1 MNKNNNEENNNSK
14 NNTTEMSNLKPNTWR
29 QDKAKVMKFI
39 NNNPYIIRKKIIK
52 IIPKT
57 RKNTWKEIKEDL
69 KRQYLIEYNRRKS
82 IRDKKQEQK
91 AKPIDFIQSNIF
103 AEPKEINEP
112 YYPDVEELFNQAT
125 DLENQHQQEI
135 LNKEAKALQQQ
146 LEKIKNANIAKDGLK
161 IYLDEGGETNFN
173 NLKKAIRDKLNSI
186 NLDGL
191 YIQIRFLT
199 EDNLTRTET
208 YSINSE
214 RGIKIIDRILRGE
227 DFENDFGDNED
238 FEIPVSGM
246 NKDFSQATV
255 STSQIIEIA
264 IVNSKNIG
272 KQIKN
277 KIYADNGGS
286 FYPYKINDKFKNNV
300 ALVKKL
306 ERYQIF
312 TDLNNKAFNENCLV
326 YALRQSNLF
335 SEAILDNM
343 RTTCFTRYI
352 SKKQLQEFG
361 EMYNIKFNVVKYIP
375 DTNKFDD
382 ITKGKK
388 FFGSDK
394 NDAIKIKLALI
405 NGHYIL
411 NEDVKGVSRFY
422 IKNYDDIEDK
432 CKDMKQEDKFKI
444 TKINN
449 GKYKHVSTRYSEI
462 KSYDFVKFMTSDNQ
476 SWAFDDLCHLQ
487 NNLYEFNTIEIKDL
501 NNFTDR
507 DFIEIA
513 KINYI
518 PKDVEISKIYFADTE
533 TDTSGP
539 YHVAF
544 CIAYAEQD
552 ELDNNFNIVKEHPK
566 IEFVFGR
573 DCLKRFLDNLEN
585 NSLVYF
591 HNLGYDIR
599 QFNEYIINKECCK
612 NTKVMNAQIIY
623 NDKTIYF
630 KDTLSIVSMKLAD
643 FPKSF
648 NLDCGQK
655 EMFPY
660 KYYTFENFDKLGCK
674 GVISEAGKQELKH
687 NWNQQQFEENLNK
700 LGIVQGN
707 EFNMVEYVKF
717 YCCQDVRI
725 LKQGFQKFRK
735 MCWESLKIDVNKTLT
750 APSLANQYF
759 TREIYEKISDYY
771 LYGGI
776 VRAFIQKAVYGGRCM
791 TRLNKRWS
799 VNEEL
804 ADFDAVSLYP
814 SAMKR
819 LYCVKGKPEVLKSE
833 ELSTS
838 YLLNHTCAED
848 EQPTKQKPI
857 STYVVEILITNIN
870 KHLAFPCIVYKDKST
885 NTNKNDDGE
894 NAIGKT
900 AVVDNITLEDW
911 IKYNGLECEVLRGY
925 KWTGEKSFLIR
936 DVIQNLHLL
945 RCEYK
950 KTHNPLQL
958 VIKLI
963 MNSAYGKMIQ
973 KPITT
978 TTVFKRHHTKIFD
991 KKLGEYVEDYPL
1003 AKYLI
1008 KNSAK
1013 VISYIQVNKNLYAIK
1028 VGKQIDSFYTNTL
1041 LGVQILSMSK
1051 RIMNEV
1057 MCTAEDIGIKIYY
1070 QDTDSMHIEKNK
1082 INNLAEEYKKRY
1094 DRELIGKNLGQ
1105 FHNDFDEVENGYS
1118 YKSIFVGKKM
1128 YVDML
1133 KNEKGENGIHYRMKG
1148 VNLDCVKLYAEENN
1162 CEIFDVYNKLYNDE
1176 TITFNLLKAKPCFK
1190 MCDNQT
1196 VINLK
1201 AFDRRIKATA
1211 SAPI

>member
-1 MNKNNNEENNNSK
+1 
-14 NNTTEMSNLKPNTWR
+14 MSNWR
-29 QDKAKVMKFI
+29 QDKNKVMKFI
-39 NNNPYIIRKKIIK
+39 NNNPYLINNNIIK

-69 KRQYLIEYNRRKS
+69 KRQYLIEYNRRKN
-82 IRDKKQEQK
+82 IRDQRKTKKSE
-91 AKPIDFIQSNIF
+91 PIDFIQSNIF
-103 AEPKEINEP
+103 AEPKEENEP
-112 YYPDVEELFNQAT
+112 YYPDIAEELFNQAT
-125 DLENQHQQEI
+125 ALEQMHQDEI
-135 LNKEAKALQQQ
+135 LNNEIQ
-146 LEKIKNANIAKDGLK
+146 KIKNANIAKDGLK
-161 IYLDEGGETNFN
+161 IYFKDNSEVDFN

-191 YIQIRFLT
+191 YIQVGFLT
-199 EDNLTRTET
+199 YDNIVRYQTF
-208 YSINSE
+208 SINSE
-214 RGIKIIDRILRGE
+214 KGIKIIDRILRGE
-227 DFENDFGDNED
+227 DFENDYLDDED
-238 FEIPVSGM
+238 PLIEVSGM

-255 STSQIIEIA
+255 STNQIIEIT
-264 IVNSKNIG
+264 IINQKNIG
-272 KQIKN
+272 REIKN

-286 FYPYKINDKFKNNV
+286 FYIYKINEKFKNNV

-312 TDLNNKAFNENCLV
+312 EDLNNDAFNENCLV
-326 YALRQSNLF
+326 YAMRQTNLF
-335 SEAILDNM
+335 SEAILNNM

-352 SKKQLQEFG
+352 SKKQLQKFG
-361 EMYNIKFNVVKYIP
+361 EMYNIKFNVVKYRP
-375 DTNKFDD
+375 ETNKFED
-382 ITKGKK
+382 ITHGKK
-388 FFGSDK
+388 GTKGSSLRGFFGSDK
-394 NDAIKIKLALI
+394 NDALKIKLALI

-411 NEDVKGVSRFY
+411 NEDVEGVSTFY
-422 IKNYDDIEDK
+422 LKNYDNIELT
-432 CKDMKQEDKFKI
+432 CQDMEHDYKFKI
-444 TKINN
+444 TKITN
-449 GKYKHVSTRYSEI
+449 GKYKQDKSKYHEI
-462 KSYDFVKFMTSDNQ
+462 KSYDFVKFMTSDNKTW
-476 SWAFDDLCHLQ
+476 SFDDLCHLR
-487 NNLYEFNTIEIKDL
+487 NNLYEFNTDEIKDL
-501 NNFTDR
+501 NNFTDK
-507 DFIEIA
+507 DFKAFEHQE
-513 KINYI
+513 
-518 PKDVEISKIYFADTE
+518 PKETEISKIYFADTE

-544 CIAYAEQD
+544 CIAYSEQD
-552 ELDNNFNIVKEHPK
+552 ELDNNFNIIDEHQEIK
-566 IEFVFGR
+566 FEFGR
-573 DCLKRFLDNLEN
+573 NCLTKFLDNLEN

-623 NDKTIYF
+623 KGKTIYF

-660 KYYTFENFDKLGCK
+660 KYYTFENFEKLNNMGI
-674 GVISEAGKQELKH
+674 ISEAGKQELKH
-687 NWNQQQFEENLNK
+687 SWNQKIFEENLNK
-700 LGIVQGN
+700 LGIAADGK
-707 EFNMVEYVKF
+707 FNMVEYVKF

-759 TREIYEKISDYY
+759 TREIYEKIPDYY

-776 VRAFIQKAVYGGRCM
+776 VRGFIQKAVYGGRCM

-814 SAMKR
+814 SAMNR
-819 LYCVKGKPEVLKSE
+819 LYCVKGKPEVLKPE
-833 ELSTS
+833 ELNTT
-838 YLLNHTCAED
+838 YLLNNTCGED
-848 EQPTKQKPI
+848 EQPNKNKPI
-857 STYVVEILITNIN
+857 SAYVVEISITNIN
-870 KHLAFPCIVYKDKST
+870 KNLAFPCVVYKDKQT

-950 KTHNPLQL
+950 KTKNPLQL

-978 TTVFKRHHTKIFD
+978 TTEFKRKHTKIFN
-991 KKLGEYVEDYPL
+991 KKLGDYVDDYPL
-1003 AKYLI
+1003 DKYLI

-1013 VISYIQVNKNLYAIK
+1013 IISYIQVNENLYAIK
-1028 VGKQIDSFYTNTL
+1028 VGQQIDTFYTNTL

-1070 QDTDSMHIEKNK
+1070 QDTDSMHIQKNK
-1082 INNLAEEYKKRY
+1082 INNLAEEYKKRFG
-1094 DRELIGKNLGQ
+1094 RELIGKNLGQ
-1105 FHNDFDEVENGYS
+1105 FHNDFDEVENGYA

-1133 KNEKGENGIHYRMKG
+1133 KNEKNESGIHYRMKG
-1148 VNLDCVKLYAEENN
+1148 VNLDCVKLYSEENN
-1162 CEIFDVYNKLYNDE
+1162 CEIFDIYNKLYNGDE
-1176 TITFNLLKAKPCFK
+1176 ITFDLLKAKPCFK
-1190 MCDNQT
+1190 MNDNQT
-1196 VINLK
+1196 VTNLLN
-1201 AFDRRIKATA
+1201 FERTIKATA
-1211 SAPI
+1211 AANL

>member
-1 MNKNNNEENNNSK
+1 
-14 NNTTEMSNLKPNTWR
+14 MSNWR
-29 QDKAKVMKFI
+29 QDKNKVMKFI
-39 NNNPYIIRKKIIK
+39 NNNPYLINNNIIK

-69 KRQYLIEYNRRKS
+69 KRQYLIEYNRRKN
-82 IRDKKQEQK
+82 IRDQRK
-91 AKPIDFIQSNIF
+91 AKKSEPIDFIQSNIF

-112 YYPDVEELFNQAT
+112 YYPDIAEDLFNQVT
-125 DLENQHQQEI
+125 KLEQEHQDEI
-135 LNKEAKALQQQ
+135 TNSEI
-146 LEKIKNANIAKDGLK
+146 EKIKNANIAKDGLSIK
-161 IYLDEGGETNFN
+161 FKEGKEVKFN

-191 YIQIRFLT
+191 YIQVSFLT
-199 EDNLTRTET
+199 EDNVVRIQT
-208 YSINSE
+208 YSLMNE
-214 RGIKIIDRILRGE
+214 TGIKIIDRILRGE
-227 DFENDFGDNED
+227 DFENEFGDNED
-238 FEIPVSGM
+238 FEIEVSGM

-255 STSQIIEIA
+255 STSQIIEIT
-264 IVNSKNIG
+264 IIDKRNIG
-272 KQIKN
+272 REIKN

-286 FYPYKINDKFKNNV
+286 FYIYKINEKFLNNPE
-300 ALVKKL
+300 LVKKL

-312 TDLNNKAFNENCLV
+312 EDLNNSAFNENCLV
-326 YALRQSNLF
+326 YAMRQTNLF
-335 SEAILDNM
+335 SEAILNNM

-352 SKKQLQEFG
+352 SKKQLQKFG
-361 EMYNIKFNVVKYIP
+361 ELYNIKFNVVKYRP
-375 DTNKFDD
+375 ETNKFED
-382 ITKGKK
+382 ITHGKK
-388 FFGSDK
+388 GTKGSSLAGFFGSVK
-394 NDAIKIKLALI
+394 NDALKIRLALI

-411 NEDVKGVSRFY
+411 NEDVKGVSTFY
-422 IKNYDDIEDK
+422 LKNYDDIEEA
-432 CKDMKQEDKFKI
+432 CQDMEPEYKFKI
-444 TKINN
+444 TKKSN
-449 GKYKHVSTRYSEI
+449 GKYLKDKSKYHEI
-462 KSYDFVKFMTSDNQ
+462 KSYDFVKFMTSDNKTW
-476 SWAFDDLCHLQ
+476 SFDDLCHLR
-487 NNLYEFNTIEIKDL
+487 NNLYEFNTDEIKDL
-501 NNFTDR
+501 NNFTDK
-507 DFIEIA
+507 DFKAFVHQE
-513 KINYI
+513 
-518 PKDVEISKIYFADTE
+518 PKETEISKIYFADTE
-533 TDTSGP
+533 TDTSGL

-544 CIAYAEQD
+544 CIAYSEQD
-552 ELDNNFNIVKEHPK
+552 ETDENFNIIKENQE
-566 IEFVFGR
+566 INFEFGR
-573 DCLKRFLDNLEN
+573 DCLTKFLDKLEN

-612 NTKVMNAQIIY
+612 NTKVMNAEIIY
-623 NDKTIYF
+623 NDKKIYF

-660 KYYTFENFDKLGCK
+660 KYYTFENFEKLNNL

-687 NWNQQQFEENLNK
+687 SWNQKIFEENLNK
-700 LGIVQGN
+700 LGIAKDGK
-707 EFNMVEYVKF
+707 FNMVEYVKF
-717 YCCQDVRI
+717 YCQQDVRI

-759 TREIYEKISDYY
+759 TREIYEKIPDYY

-819 LYCVKGKPEVLKSE
+819 LYCVKGKPEVLKPE
-833 ELSTS
+833 ELNTT
-838 YLLNHTCAED
+838 YLLNNTCAED
-848 EQPTKQKPI
+848 EQPNKNKQI
-857 STYVVEILITNIN
+857 SAYVVEIKITNIN
-870 KHLAFPCIVYKDKST
+870 KHLAFPCVVYKDKTTASKGGSSS

-936 DVIQNLHLL
+936 DIIQNLHLL

-950 KTHNPLQL
+950 KTKNPLQL

-978 TTVFKRHHTKIFD
+978 TTEFKRHHTKIWN
-991 KKLGEYVEDYPL
+991 KKLNDYVDDYPL
-1003 AKYLI
+1003 DKYLI

-1013 VISYIQVNKNLYAIK
+1013 VISYIQVNKNLSAIK
-1028 VGKQIDSFYTNTL
+1028 VGQQIDTFYTNTL

-1070 QDTDSMHIEKNK
+1070 QDTDSMHIQKNK
-1082 INNLAEEYKKRY
+1082 IDDLAEEYKKRY
-1094 DRELIGKNLGQ
+1094 GRELIGKNLGQ
-1105 FHNDFDEVENGYS
+1105 FHNDFDEVENGYA

-1133 KNEKGENGIHYRMKG
+1133 KNEKDESGIHYRMKG
-1148 VNLDCVKLYAEENN
+1148 VNLDCVKLYGEENN
-1162 CEIFDVYNKLYNDE
+1162 LSIFDIYNKLYNDE
-1176 TITFNLLKAKPCFK
+1176 EITFDLLKAKPCFK
-1190 MCDNQT
+1190 MNDNQT
-1196 VINLK
+1196 VTNLST
-1201 AFDRRIKATA
+1201 FERSIKATA
-1211 SAPI
+1211 I

>member
-1 MNKNNNEENNNSK
+1 
-14 NNTTEMSNLKPNTWR
+14 MSNWR
-29 QDKAKVMKFI
+29 QDKNKVMKFI
-39 NNNPYIIRKKIIK
+39 NNNPYLINNNIIK

-82 IRDKKQEQK
+82 IRSKRQEQK
-91 AKPIDFIQSNIF
+91 SKPIDFIQSNIF
-103 AEPKEINEP
+103 AEPKKIYEP
-112 YYPDVEELFNQAT
+112 YYPDIEDLFNQAT
-125 DLENQHQQEI
+125 ALETEHQNKIINSEI
-135 LNKEAKALQQQ
+135 Q
-146 LEKIKNANIAKDGLK
+146 KIKNANIAKDGLK
-161 IYLDEGGETNFN
+161 IYFKDNSEVNLN

-186 NLDGL
+186 DLDGL
-191 YIQIRFLT
+191 YIQVGFLT
-199 EDNLTRTET
+199 YDNIVRYQTF
-208 YSINSE
+208 SINSE
-214 RGIKIIDRILRGE
+214 KGIKIIDRILRGE

-238 FEIPVSGM
+238 FEIEVSGM
-246 NKDFSQATV
+246 NKDFSQSTV
-255 STSQIIEIA
+255 STNQIIEITL
-264 IVNSKNIG
+264 INQKNIG
-272 KQIKN
+272 REIKN
-277 KIYADNGGS
+277 KIYVDNGGS
-286 FYPYKINDKFKNNV
+286 FYKYKINDKFKNNV

-312 TDLNNKAFNENCLV
+312 TDLNNPAFNENCLV
-326 YALRQSNLF
+326 YAMRQTNLF
-335 SEAILDNM
+335 SEAILNNM
-343 RTTCFTRYI
+343 RTTCFSRYI
-352 SKKQLQEFG
+352 SKKQLQKFG
-361 EMYNIKFNVVKYIP
+361 ELYNIKFNVVKYLP
-375 DTNKFDD
+375 DKNKFDD
-382 ITKGKK
+382 ITKGKNK
-388 FFGSDK
+388 FFGSVK
-394 NDAIKIKLALI
+394 NDALKIKLALI
-405 NGHYIL
+405 YKHYIL
-411 NEDVKGVSRFY
+411 NEDVEGVSTFY
-422 IKNYDDIEDK
+422 LKNYDDIENT
-432 CKDMKQEDKFKI
+432 CLDMTQEEKFKI
-444 TKINN
+444 VKKSN
-449 GKYKHVSTRYSEI
+449 GKYKKDKSMYHEI
-462 KSYDFVKFMTSDNQ
+462 KSYEFVKFMTSDNKTW
-476 SWAFDDLCHLQ
+476 SFDDLCHLR
-487 NNLYEFNTIEIKDL
+487 NNLYEFNTDEIKDL
-501 NNFTDR
+501 NNFSDK
-507 DFIEIA
+507 DFKAFEHQEL
-513 KINYI
+513 KEN
-518 PKDVEISKIYFADTE
+518 EISKIYFADTE

-544 CIAYAEQD
+544 CIAYSEQD
-552 ELDNNFNIVKEHPK
+552 ELDNNFNIIDEHQEIK
-566 IEFVFGR
+566 FEFGR
-573 DCLKRFLDNLEN
+573 NCLTKFLDNLEN

-623 NDKTIYF
+623 KGKKIYF

-660 KYYTFENFDKLGCK
+660 KYYTFENFEKLNNL

-687 NWNQQQFEENLNK
+687 SWNQKIFEENLNK
-700 LGIVQGN
+700 LGIVQGDK
-707 EFNMVEYVKF
+707 FNMVEYVKF

-759 TREIYEKISDYY
+759 TREIYEKIPDYY

-814 SAMKR
+814 SAMNR
-819 LYCVKGKPEVLKSE
+819 LYCVKGKPEVLKPE
-833 ELSTS
+833 ELNTT
-838 YLLNHTCAED
+838 YLLNNTCAED
-848 EQPTKQKPI
+848 EQPNKNKSI
-857 STYVVEILITNIN
+857 SAYVVEISITNIN
-870 KHLAFPCIVYKDKST
+870 KNLAFPCVVYKDKTT

-950 KTHNPLQL
+950 KTKNPLQL

-978 TTVFKRHHTKIFD
+978 TTEFKRKHTKIFN
-991 KKLGEYVEDYPL
+991 KKLNDYVDDYPL
-1003 AKYLI
+1003 DKYLI
-1008 KNSAK
+1008 KNSSK
-1013 VISYIQVNKNLYAIK
+1013 IISYIQVNKNLYAIK
-1028 VGKQIDSFYTNTL
+1028 VGQQIDTFYTNTL
-1041 LGVQILSMSK
+1041 LGVQILSMST

-1070 QDTDSMHIEKNK
+1070 QDTDSMHIQKNK
-1082 INNLAEEYKKRY
+1082 IDDLAEEYKKRFG
-1094 DRELIGKNLGQ
+1094 RELIGKNLGQ
-1105 FHNDFDEVENGYS
+1105 FHNDFDEVENGYA

-1133 KNEKGENGIHYRMKG
+1133 KNEKDESGIHYRLKG
-1148 VNLDCVKLYAEENN
+1148 VNLDCVKLYSEENN
-1162 CEIFDVYNKLYNDE
+1162 LSIFDIYNKLYNDGE
-1176 TITFNLLKAKPCFK
+1176 ITFDLLKAKPCFK
-1190 MCDNQT
+1190 MNDNQT
-1196 VINLK
+1196 VTNLSN
-1201 AFDRRIKATA
+1201 FERTIKATA
-1211 SAPI
+1211 TL

>member
-1 MNKNNNEENNNSK
+1 M
-14 NNTTEMSNLKPNTWR
+14 NTWR
-29 QDKAKVMKFI
+29 QDKNKVMKFI
-39 NNNPYIIRKKIIK
+39 NNNPYLINNNIIK

-82 IRDKKQEQK
+82 IRDQRKTKKSE
-91 AKPIDFIQSNIF
+91 PIDFIQSNIF
-103 AEPKEINEP
+103 AEPKEIYEP
-112 YYPDVEELFNQAT
+112 YYPDIAEELFNQVTA
-125 DLENQHQQEI
+125 LEQEHQDEI
-135 LNKEAKALQQQ
+135 TNAEI
-146 LEKIKNANIAKDGLK
+146 EKIKNANIAKDGLK
-161 IYLDEGGETNFN
+161 IYFKDNSEVNFN

-191 YIQIRFLT
+191 YIQVGFLT
-199 EDNLTRTET
+199 YDNIVRYQTYALMNET
-208 YSINSE
+208 A
-214 RGIKIIDRILRGE
+214 IKIIDRILKGD

-238 FEIPVSGM
+238 FEIEVSGM

-255 STSQIIEIA
+255 STNQIIEIT
-264 IVNSKNIG
+264 IINQKNIG
-272 KQIKN
+272 REIKN

-286 FYPYKINDKFKNNV
+286 FYIYKINEKFKNNA

-312 TDLNNKAFNENCLV
+312 EDLNNDAFNENCLV
-326 YALRQSNLF
+326 YAMRQTNLF
-335 SEAILDNM
+335 SEAILNNM

-352 SKKQLQEFG
+352 SKKQLQKFG
-361 EMYNIKFNVVKYIP
+361 ELYNIKFNVVKYRP
-375 DTNKFDD
+375 ETNKFED
-382 ITKGKK
+382 ITQGKNK

-394 NDAIKIKLALI
+394 NNALKIRLALI

-411 NEDVKGVSRFY
+411 NENVEGVSTFY
-422 IKNYDDIEDK
+422 LKNYDSIEAT
-432 CKDMKQEDKFKI
+432 CQDMEQDYKFKI
-444 TKINN
+444 TKISN
-449 GKYKHVSTRYSEI
+449 GKYKQDKTKYHEI
-462 KSYDFVKFMTSDNQ
+462 KSYDFVKFMTSDNKTW
-476 SWAFDDLCHLQ
+476 SFDDLCHLR
-487 NNLYEFNTIEIKDL
+487 NNLYEFNTDEIKDL
-501 NNFTDR
+501 NNFTDKDFKAFEHQENPNR
-507 DFIEIA
+507 DLA
-513 KINYI
+513 AA
-518 PKDVEISKIYFADTE
+518 PKENEISKIYFADTE

-544 CIAYAEQD
+544 CIAYSEQD
-552 ELDNNFNIVKEHPK
+552 ETDENFNIIDEHQEIK
-566 IEFVFGR
+566 FEFGR
-573 DCLKRFLDNLEN
+573 NCLNNFLDKLEN

-623 NDKTIYF
+623 KGKKIYF

-648 NLDCGQK
+648 NLDCGEK

-660 KYYTFENFDKLGCK
+660 KYYTFENFEKLNNMGI
-674 GVISEAGKQELKH
+674 ISEAGKQELKH
-687 NWNQQQFEENLNK
+687 NWNQKIFEENLNK
-700 LGIVQGN
+700 LGIIQGDK
-707 EFNMVEYVKF
+707 FNMVEYVKF

-759 TREIYEKISDYY
+759 TREIYEKIPDYY

-776 VRAFIQKAVYGGRCM
+776 VRGFIQKAVYGGRCM

-814 SAMKR
+814 SAMNR
-819 LYCVKGKPEVLKSE
+819 LYCVKGKPEVLKPE
-833 ELSTS
+833 ELNTT
-838 YLLNHTCAED
+838 YLLNNTCAED
-848 EQPTKQKPI
+848 EQPNKNKPI
-857 STYVVEILITNIN
+857 STYVVEISITNIN
-870 KHLAFPCIVYKDKST
+870 KNLAFPCVVYKDKQT

-911 IKYNGLECEVLRGY
+911 IKYNGLECEVIRGY

-936 DVIQNLHLL
+936 DIIQNLHLL

-950 KTHNPLQL
+950 KTKNPLQL

-978 TTVFKRHHTKIFD
+978 TTEFKRKHTKVFN
-991 KKLGEYVEDYPL
+991 KKLNDYVDDYPL
-1003 AKYLI
+1003 DKYLI
-1008 KNSAK
+1008 KNSSK
-1013 VISYIQVNKNLYAIK
+1013 IISYIQVNENLYAIK
-1028 VGKQIDSFYTNTL
+1028 VGQQIDTFYTNTL

-1070 QDTDSMHIEKNK
+1070 QDTDSMHIQKNK
-1082 INNLAEEYKKRY
+1082 INDLADEYKKRFG
-1094 DRELIGKNLGQ
+1094 RELIGKNLGQ
-1105 FHNDFDEVENGYS
+1105 FHNDFDEVENGYA

-1133 KNEKGENGIHYRMKG
+1133 KNEKDESGIHYRMKG
-1148 VNLDCVKLYAEENN
+1148 VNLDCVKLYSEENN
-1162 CEIFDVYNKLYNDE
+1162 CEIFDIYNKLYNNE
-1176 TITFNLLKAKPCFK
+1176 EITFDLLKAKPCFK
-1190 MCDNQT
+1190 MNDNQT
-1196 VINLK
+1196 VTNLLN
-1201 AFDRRIKATA
+1201 FERTIKATA
-1211 SAPI
+1211 K

>member
-1 MNKNNNEENNNSK
+1 M
-14 NNTTEMSNLKPNTWR
+14 NTWR
-29 QDKAKVMKFI
+29 QDKNKVMKFI
-39 NNNPYIIRKKIIK
+39 NNNPYLINHNIIK

-82 IRDKKQEQK
+82 IRDQRKTRKSN
-91 AKPIDFIQSNIF
+91 PIDFIQSNIF
-103 AEPKEINEP
+103 AEPKQVNEP
-112 YYPDVEELFNQAT
+112 FYPDIEELFNQAT
-125 DLENQHQQEI
+125 DLEIQKQNEKINSEI
-135 LNKEAKALQQQ
+135 Q
-146 LEKIKNANIAKDGLK
+146 KIKNADIAKDGLK
-161 IYLDEGGETNFN
+161 IYFDEGGDVKFN

-191 YIQIRFLT
+191 YIQVSFLT
-199 EDNLTRTET
+199 DDNIVRTQT

-214 RGIKIIDRILRGE
+214 QGIKIIDKILSGE
-227 DFENDFGDNED
+227 DFENDHPDDQD
-238 FEIPVSGM
+238 FEIEVSGM

-255 STSQIIEIA
+255 STNQIIDITF
-264 IVNSKNIG
+264 INRRNIG
-272 KQIKN
+272 RQIKN

-286 FYPYKINDKFKNNV
+286 FYIYKINDKFKNNV

-306 ERYQIF
+306 ERYQIL
-312 TDLNNKAFNENCLV
+312 TDLNNKAFDENCLV
-326 YALRQSNLF
+326 YAMRQTNLF
-335 SEAILDNM
+335 SEAILNNM

-352 SKKQLQEFG
+352 SKKQLQKFG
-361 EMYNIKFNVVKYIP
+361 EMYDIKFNVIKYRS
-375 DTNKFDD
+375 DKNQWED
-382 ITKGKK
+382 ITHGKNK

-394 NDAIKIKLALI
+394 HDALKINLALI

-411 NEDVKGVSRFY
+411 NEDVKGVSTFY
-422 IKNYDDIEDK
+422 LKNYDDIEAT
-432 CKDMKQEDKFKI
+432 CQDMEPADKFKI
-444 TKINN
+444 SAKNKKYVQNKTK
-449 GKYKHVSTRYSEI
+449 YHEM
-462 KSYDFVKFMTSDNQ
+462 KSYDFVKFMTSDQ
-476 SWAFDDLCHLQ
+476 QTWAFDDLCHLR
-487 NNLYEFNTIEIKDL
+487 NNLYEFNLSEIKDL
-501 NNFTDR
+501 NNFTDK
-507 DFIEIA
+507 DFIEIS
-513 KINYI
+513 KINYTEQEDKI
-518 PKDVEISKIYFADTE
+518 TKIYFADTE

-552 ELDNNFNIVKEHPK
+552 ETDNNFNIIKEHPK
-566 IEFVFGR
+566 INFEFGR
-573 DCLKRFLDNLEN
+573 DCLTKFLNKIEN

-612 NTKVMNAQIIY
+612 NTKVMNAEIIY

-660 KYYTFENFDKLGCK
+660 KYYTFENFEKLNNMGI
-674 GVISEAGKQELKH
+674 ISEAGKQELKH
-687 NWNQQQFEENLNK
+687 NWNQKIFEENLNK
-700 LGIVQGN
+700 LGIAADGK
-707 EFNMVEYVKF
+707 FNMVEYVKF
-717 YCCQDVRI
+717 YCRQDVRI

-759 TREIYEKISDYY
+759 TREIYEKIPDYY

-799 VNEEL
+799 VNEDL

-833 ELSTS
+833 ELNTN
-838 YLLNHTCAED
+838 YLLNNTCAED
-848 EQPTKQKPI
+848 EQPTKQKPL

-936 DVIQNLHLL
+936 DIIQNLHLL

-950 KTHNPLQL
+950 KTKNPLQL

-978 TTVFKRHHTKIFD
+978 TTVFKRHHTKIWN
-991 KKLGEYVEDYPL
+991 KKLNDYIDDYPL
-1003 AKYLI
+1003 DKYLI

-1013 VISYIQVNKNLYAIK
+1013 VISYIQVNKNLSAIK
-1028 VGKQIDSFYTNTL
+1028 VGQQIDTFYTNTL

-1070 QDTDSMHIEKNK
+1070 QDTDSMHIQKNK
-1082 INNLAEEYKKRY
+1082 IDDLAAEYKQRY
-1094 DRELIGKNLGQ
+1094 GRELIGKNLGQ
-1105 FHNDFDEVENGYS
+1105 FHNDFDEVENGYA

-1133 KNEKGENGIHYRMKG
+1133 KNEKNVQGIHYRMKG

-1162 CEIFDVYNKLYNDE
+1162 LSIFDIYNKLYNGE
-1176 TITFNLLKAKPCFK
+1176 ILTFDLLKAKPCFK
-1190 MCDNQT
+1190 MNDNQT
-1196 VINLK
+1196 VTNLST
-1201 AFDRRIKATA
+1201 FERSIKATA
-1211 SAPI
+1211 K

>member
-1 MNKNNNEENNNSK
+1 M
-14 NNTTEMSNLKPNTWR
+14 NTWR
-29 QDKAKVMKFI
+29 QDKNKVMKFI
-39 NNNPYIIRKKIIK
+39 NNNPYLINHNIIK

-69 KRQYLIEYNRRKS
+69 KRQYLIEYNRRKN
-82 IRDKKQEQK
+82 IRSKRQEQK
-91 AKPIDFIQSNIF
+91 SKPIDFIQSNIF
-103 AEPKEINEP
+103 AEPKEENEP
-112 YYPDVEELFNQAT
+112 YYPDIAEELFNQAT
-125 DLENQHQQEI
+125 ALEQQHQDEI
-135 LNKEAKALQQQ
+135 LNNVIQ
-146 LEKIKNANIAKDGLK
+146 KIKNANISKDGLK
-161 IYLDEGGETNFN
+161 IYFKDNSEVDFN

-191 YIQIRFLT
+191 YIQVGFLT
-199 EDNLTRTET
+199 YDNIVRYQTF
-208 YSINSE
+208 SINSE
-214 RGIKIIDRILRGE
+214 KGIKIIDKILRGE

-238 FEIPVSGM
+238 FEIEVSGM

-255 STSQIIEIA
+255 SSNQIIEIT
-264 IVNSKNIG
+264 IINQKNIG
-272 KQIKN
+272 REIKN

-286 FYPYKINDKFKNNV
+286 FYIYKINEKFKNNA

-312 TDLNNKAFNENCLV
+312 EDLNNDAFNENCLV
-326 YALRQSNLF
+326 YSMRQTNLF
-335 SEAILDNM
+335 SEAILNNM
-343 RTTCFTRYI
+343 RTTCFNRYI

-361 EMYNIKFNVVKYIP
+361 EMYNIKFNVVKYRP
-375 DTNKFDD
+375 ETNKFED
-382 ITKGKK
+382 ITHGKNK
-388 FFGSDK
+388 FFGSVKD
-394 NDAIKIKLALI
+394 DALKIRLALI
-405 NGHYIL
+405 YKHYIL
-411 NEDVKGVSRFY
+411 NEDVEGVSTFY
-422 IKNYDDIEDK
+422 LKNYDNIENN
-432 CKDMKQEDKFKI
+432 CQDMEADEKFKI
-444 TKINN
+444 TKISN
-449 GKYKHVSTRYSEI
+449 GKYKQDKSKYHEI
-462 KSYDFVKFMTSDNQ
+462 KSYEFVKFMTSDNKTW
-476 SWAFDDLCHLQ
+476 SFDDLCHLR
-487 NNLYEFNTIEIKDL
+487 NNLYEFNTDEIKNL
-501 NNFTDR
+501 NNFTDK
-507 DFIEIA
+507 DFKAFEHQE
-513 KINYI
+513 
-518 PKDVEISKIYFADTE
+518 PKETEISKIYFADTE

-544 CIAYAEQD
+544 CIAYSEQD
-552 ELDNNFNIVKEHPK
+552 ELDNNFNIIEEHPK
-566 IEFVFGR
+566 INFEFGR
-573 DCLKRFLDNLEN
+573 NCLNNFLDKIEN

-612 NTKVMNAQIIY
+612 NTKVMNAEIIY
-623 NDKTIYF
+623 KGKKIYF

-648 NLDCGQK
+648 NLDCGEK

-660 KYYTFENFDKLGCK
+660 KYYTFENFEKLNNMGI
-674 GVISEAGKQELKH
+674 ISEAGKQELKH
-687 NWNQQQFEENLNK
+687 NWNQKIFEENLNK
-700 LGIVQGN
+700 LGIAKDGK
-707 EFNMVEYVKF
+707 FNMVEYVKF

-759 TREIYEKISDYY
+759 TREIYEKIPDYY

-814 SAMKR
+814 SAMNR
-819 LYCVKGKPEVLKSE
+819 LYCVKGKPEVLKPE
-833 ELSTS
+833 ELNTT
-838 YLLNHTCAED
+838 YLLNNTCGED
-848 EQPTKQKPI
+848 EQPNKNKPI
-857 STYVVEILITNIN
+857 SSYVVEILITNIN
-870 KHLAFPCIVYKDKST
+870 KHLAFPCVVYKDKTT

-894 NAIGKT
+894 NAIGKH

-950 KTHNPLQL
+950 KTKNPLQL

-978 TTVFKRHHTKIFD
+978 STEFKRKHTKIFN
-991 KKLGEYVEDYPL
+991 KKLNDYVDDYPL
-1003 AKYLI
+1003 DKYLI

-1028 VGKQIDSFYTNTL
+1028 VGQSIDKFYTNTL

-1070 QDTDSMHIEKNK
+1070 QDTDSMHIQKNK
-1082 INNLAEEYKKRY
+1082 IDDLATEYKKRY
-1094 DRELIGKNLGQ
+1094 GRELIGKNLGQ
-1105 FHNDFDEVENGYS
+1105 FHNDFDEVENGYA

-1133 KNEKGENGIHYRMKG
+1133 KNEKNEQGIHYRMKG
-1148 VNLDCVKLYAEENN
+1148 VNLDCVKLYSEENN
-1162 CEIFDVYNKLYNDE
+1162 CEIFDIYNKLYNGE
-1176 TITFNLLKAKPCFK
+1176 EITFDLLKAKPCFK
-1190 MCDNQT
+1190 MNDNQT
-1196 VINLK
+1196 VTNLLN
-1201 AFDRRIKATA
+1201 FERTIKATA
-1211 SAPI
+1211 L

>member
-1 MNKNNNEENNNSK
+1 
-14 NNTTEMSNLKPNTWR
+14 MSSWR
-29 QDKAKVMKFI
+29 QDKNKVMKFI
-39 NNNPYIIRKKIIK
+39 NNNPYLINHNIIK

-69 KRQYLIEYNRRKS
+69 KRQYLIEYNRRKN
-82 IRDKKQEQK
+82 IRSKRQEQK
-91 AKPIDFIQSNIF
+91 SEPIDFIQSNIF

-112 YYPDVEELFNQAT
+112 YYPDIEELFNQAT

-135 LNKEAKALQQQ
+135 LNKEI
-146 LEKIKNANIAKDGLK
+146 EKIKNANIAKDGLK
-161 IYLDEGGETNFN
+161 IYFKDNSETNFN

-186 NLDGL
+186 DIDEI
-191 YIQIRFLT
+191 YIQVSFLT
-199 EDNLTRTET
+199 EDNIVRIQT
-208 YSINSE
+208 YSLNSE
-214 RGIKIIDRILRGE
+214 RGIKIMDRILRGD
-227 DFENDFGDNED
+227 DFENYYGDNED
-238 FEIPVSGM
+238 FEIEVSGM

-255 STSQIIEIA
+255 STNQIIDISF
-264 IVNSKNIG
+264 INKRNIG
-272 KQIKN
+272 REIKN

-286 FYPYKINDKFKNNV
+286 FYKYKINEKFKNNV

-312 TDLNNKAFNENCLV
+312 EDLNNKAFNENCLV
-326 YALRQSNLF
+326 YAMRQTNLF
-335 SEAILDNM
+335 SEAILNNM
-343 RTTCFTRYI
+343 RSTCIDRHI
-352 SKKQLQEFG
+352 SKKGLQEFG
-361 EMYNIKFNVVKYIP
+361 EMYNIKFNVIKYRP
-375 DTNKFDD
+375 DTNKFED
-382 ITKGKK
+382 ITHGKK
-388 FFGSDK
+388 GTKGSSLRGFFGSVKD
-394 NDAIKIKLALI
+394 DAFKIKLALI
-405 NGHYIL
+405 EKHYIL
-411 NEDVKGVSRFY
+411 NEDVKGVSTFY
-422 IKNYDDIEDK
+422 LKNYDNIELA
-432 CKDMKQEDKFKI
+432 CSDMEPEEKFKI
-444 TKINN
+444 VKISN
-449 GKYKHVSTRYSEI
+449 GKYKQDKSKYHEI
-462 KSYDFVKFMTSDNQ
+462 KSYEFVKFMTSDNKP
-476 SWAFDDLCHLQ
+476 WVFDDLCHLR
-487 NNLYEFNTIEIKDL
+487 NNLYEFNTDEIKDL
-501 NNFTDR
+501 NNFSDR
-507 DFIEIA
+507 DFIEIS

-544 CIAYAEQD
+544 CIAYSEQD
-552 ELDNNFNIVKEHPK
+552 ILDNEFNI
-566 IEFVFGR
+566 IEENQEIKFEFGR
-573 DCLKRFLDNLEN
+573 NCLTKFLDNIEN

-612 NTKVMNAQIIY
+612 NTKVMNAEIIY
-623 NDKTIYF
+623 KGKKIYF

-648 NLDCGQK
+648 GLNCGQK

-660 KYYTFENFDKLGCK
+660 KYYTFENFEKYNSHQGGK
-674 GVISEAGKQELKH
+674 GLSPMGLISEAGKQELKH
-687 NWNQQQFEENLNK
+687 NWNQKTFEENLNK
-700 LGIVQGN
+700 LGIAKDN
-707 EFNMVEYVKF
+707 KFNMVEYVKF

-735 MCWESLKIDVNKTLT
+735 MCWESLNIDVNKTLT

-759 TREIYEKISDYY
+759 TREIYKKIPDYY

-833 ELSTS
+833 ELNTT
-838 YLLNHTCAED
+838 YLLNNTCGED
-848 EQPTKQKPI
+848 EQPNKNKPI
-857 STYVVEILITNIN
+857 STYVVEIKITNIN
-870 KHLAFPCIVYKDKST
+870 KHLAFPCVVYKDKQT
-885 NTNKNDDGE
+885 NTNKNDDSE
-894 NAIGKT
+894 IAIGKT

-936 DVIQNLHLL
+936 DIIQNLHLL

-950 KTHNPLQL
+950 KTKNPLQL

-978 TTVFKRHHTKIFD
+978 TTEFKRHHTKIWN
-991 KKLGEYVEDYPL
+991 KKLNDYVDDYPL

-1013 VISYIQVNKNLYAIK
+1013 VICYTQVNKNLSAIK
-1028 VGKQIDSFYTNTL
+1028 VGQQIDTFYTNTL

-1070 QDTDSMHIEKNK
+1070 QDTDSMHIQKFK
-1082 INNLAEEYKKRY
+1082 IDDLAKEYKKRFG
-1094 DRELIGKNLGQ
+1094 RELIGKNLGQ
-1105 FHNDFDEVENGYS
+1105 FHNDFDEVENGYA

-1133 KNEKGENGIHYRMKG
+1133 KNEENKQGIHYRMKG
-1148 VNLDCVKLYAEENN
+1148 VNLDCVKLYGEENN
-1162 CEIFDVYNKLYNDE
+1162 LSLFDIYNKLYNGEEIKFD
-1176 TITFNLLKAKPCFK
+1176 LLKAKPCFK
-1190 MCDNQT
+1190 MNDNQT
-1196 VINLK
+1196 VTNLLN
-1201 AFDRRIKATA
+1201 FERSIKATA
-1211 SAPI
+1211 E

>member
-1 MNKNNNEENNNSK
+1 MSNLKDSNNNSK
-14 NNTTEMSNLKPNTWR
+14 NNNSTKADTWR

-82 IRDKKQEQK
+82 IRDKKQEK
-91 AKPIDFIQSNIF
+91 RAKPIDFIQSNIF
-103 AEPKEINEP
+103 AEPKEVNEP
-112 YYPDVEELFNQAT
+112 YYPDIEDLFNQAT
-125 DLENQHQQEI
+125 NLEIQKQNEI
-135 LNKEAKALQQQ
+135 INKE
-146 LEKIKNANIAKDGLK
+146 LEKIKNADIAKDGLK
-161 IYLDEGGETNFN
+161 IHFDEGGDNKFS

-186 NLDGL
+186 NLDGI
-191 YIQIRFLT
+191 YIQVSFLT
-199 EDNLTRTET
+199 EDNIVRTET
-208 YSINSE
+208 YSINGE
-214 RGIKIIDRILRGE
+214 QGTKIIDRILRGD
-227 DFENDFGDNED
+227 DFENDYPEDQD

-255 STSQIIEIA
+255 STKQIIDIS
-264 IVNSKNIG
+264 IVNRKNIG
-272 KQIKN
+272 RQIKN
-277 KIYADNGGS
+277 KIYVDNGGS
-286 FYPYKINDKFKNNV
+286 FYKYKINEKFLNNPE
-300 ALVKKL
+300 LVKKL
-306 ERYQIF
+306 ERYQIL
-312 TDLNNKAFNENCLV
+312 TDLNNKAFDENCLV
-326 YALRQSNLF
+326 YAMRQTNLF
-335 SEAILDNM
+335 SEAILNNM

-352 SKKQLQEFG
+352 SKKQLQNFG
-361 EMYNIKFNVVKYIP
+361 VMYNIKFNVVKYKP
-375 DTNKFDD
+375 ESNKWDD
-382 ITKGKK
+382 ITHGKK
-388 FFGSDK
+388 GTKGSSLRGFFGSDK
-394 NDAIKIKLALI
+394 EDALKIKLALI
-405 NGHYIL
+405 DGHYIL
-411 NEDVKGVSRFY
+411 NEPVEGVSTYY

-432 CKDMKQEDKFKI
+432 CQDMKPADKFKI
-444 TKINN
+444 AKISN
-449 GKYKHVSTRYSEI
+449 GKYKQYNARYSEI
-462 KSYDFVKFMTSDNQ
+462 KSYDFVKFMTSNQ
-476 SWAFDDLCHLQ
+476 QTWAFDDLCHLK
-487 NNLYEFNTIEIKDL
+487 NNLYEFNTNEIKDL

-507 DFIEIA
+507 DFKAFEHQE
-513 KINYI
+513 
-518 PKDVEISKIYFADTE
+518 PKETEISKIYFADTE

-552 ELDNNFNIVKEHPK
+552 ELDENFNIINEHPK
-566 IEFVFGR
+566 INFEFGR
-573 DCLKRFLDNLEN
+573 DCLNKFLDKIEN

-612 NTKVMNAQIIY
+612 NTKVMNAEIIY

-648 NLDCGQK
+648 GLDCGQK

-674 GVISEAGKQELKH
+674 GIISEAGNQELKH

-759 TREIYEKISDYY
+759 AREIYEKIPDYY

-838 YLLNHTCAED
+838 YLLNNTCAED

-870 KHLAFPCIVYKDKST
+870 KHLAFPCVVYKDKST
-885 NTNKNDDGE
+885 NTNKNDDSE
-894 NAIGKT
+894 IAIGKT

-911 IKYNGLECEVLRGY
+911 VKYNGLECDILRGY

-950 KTHNPLQL
+950 KTKNPLQL

-978 TTVFKRHHTKIFD
+978 SIVFKRYSSKTFN
-991 KKLGEYVEDYPL
+991 KKTQEYEDDYPL
-1003 AKYLI
+1003 DKYLI

-1013 VISYIQVNKNLYAIK
+1013 IISYIQVNKNLYAIK
-1028 VGKQIDSFYTNTL
+1028 VGQQIDTFYTNTL

-1057 MCTAEDIGIKIYY
+1057 MCSAEDIGIKIYY

-1082 INNLAEEYKKRY
+1082 INYLAEEYKNRY
-1094 DRELIGKNLGQ
+1094 GRELIGKNLGQ
-1105 FHNDFDEVENGYS
+1105 FHNDFDEVENGYA

-1133 KNEKGENGIHYRMKG
+1133 KNEENVQGIHYRMKG

-1162 CEIFDVYNKLYNDE
+1162 IEIYDIYNKLYNGE
-1176 TITFNLLKAKPCFK
+1176 TLTFNLLKAKPCFK

-1211 SAPI
+1211 I

>member
-1 MNKNNNEENNNSK
+1 
-14 NNTTEMSNLKPNTWR
+14 MSSWR
-29 QDKAKVMKFI
+29 QDKNKVMKFI
-39 NNNPYIIRKKIIK
+39 NNNPYLINHNIIK
-52 IIPKT
+52 IITKT

-82 IRDKKQEQK
+82 IRDQRKTKKS
-91 AKPIDFIQSNIF
+91 KPIDFIQSNIF

-112 YYPDVEELFNQAT
+112 YYPDIEELFNQAT
-125 DLENQHQQEI
+125 NLEIQHENEI
-135 LNKEAKALQQQ
+135 LNKE
-146 LEKIKNANIAKDGLK
+146 LEKIKNADIAKDGLSIRFK
-161 IYLDEGGETNFN
+161 DNQEVKFN

-186 NLDGL
+186 DLDEF
-191 YIQIRFLT
+191 YIQVSFLT
-199 EDNLTRTET
+199 EDNIVRFQTYPLNNET
-208 YSINSE
+208 A
-214 RGIKIIDRILRGE
+214 IKIIDRILRGE
-227 DFENDFGDNED
+227 DFENDYADED
-238 FEIPVSGM
+238 FEIEVSGM

-255 STSQIIEIA
+255 STNQIIEIK
-264 IVNSKNIG
+264 IVGKGNIG
-272 KQIKN
+272 REIKN

-286 FYPYKINDKFKNNV
+286 FYKYKINEKFKQNP

-312 TDLNNKAFNENCLV
+312 EDLNNEAFNENCLV
-326 YALRQSNLF
+326 YAMRQTNLF
-335 SEAILDNM
+335 SEAILNNM

-352 SKKQLQEFG
+352 SKKQLQKFG
-361 EMYNIKFNVVKYIP
+361 ELYNIKFNVVKYLP
-375 DTNKFDD
+375 DKNQWDD
-382 ITKGKK
+382 ITHGKNK
-388 FFGSDK
+388 FFGSVK
-394 NDAIKIKLALI
+394 NDALKIKLSLI
-405 NGHYIL
+405 NKHYIL
-411 NEDVKGVSRFY
+411 NEDVEGVSTFY
-422 IKNYDDIEDK
+422 LKNYDDIEAT
-432 CKDMKQEDKFKI
+432 CQDMEPEEKFKI
-444 TKINN
+444 SATKLTAVKNK
-449 GKYKHVSTRYSEI
+449 KYVQNKSKYHEI
-462 KSYDFVKFMTSDNQ
+462 KSYDFVKFMTSDLKTW
-476 SWAFDDLCHLQ
+476 SFDDLCHLR
-487 NNLYEFNTIEIKDL
+487 NNLYEFNTDEIKDL
-501 NNFTDR
+501 NNFR
-507 DFIEIA
+507 VKDFEDFEHHE
-513 KINYI
+513 
-518 PKDVEISKIYFADTE
+518 PKETEISKIYFADTE

-544 CIAYAEQD
+544 CIAYSEQD
-552 ELDNNFNIVKEHPK
+552 EIDNNFNI
-566 IEFVFGR
+566 IEENQEINFEFGR
-573 DCLKRFLDNLEN
+573 DCLKRFLDKLEN

-612 NTKVMNAQIIY
+612 NTKVMNAEIIY
-623 NDKTIYF
+623 NGKKIYF

-648 NLDCGQK
+648 GLDCGQK

-660 KYYTFENFDKLGCK
+660 KYYTFENFEKLNNLGI
-674 GVISEAGKQELKH
+674 ISEAGKQELKH
-687 NWNQQQFEENLNK
+687 SWNQKIFEENLNK
-700 LGIVQGN
+700 LGIAKDGK
-707 EFNMVEYVKF
+707 FNMVEYVKF

-759 TREIYEKISDYY
+759 TREIYEKIPDYY

-776 VRAFIQKAVYGGRCM
+776 VRGFIQKAVYGGRCM

-814 SAMKR
+814 SAMNR
-819 LYCVKGKPEVLKSE
+819 LYCVKGKPEVLKPE
-833 ELSTS
+833 ELNTT
-838 YLLNHTCAED
+838 YLLNNTCAED
-848 EQPTKQKPI
+848 KQPTNKKSI
-857 STYVVEILITNIN
+857 SAYVVEIKITNIN
-870 KHLAFPCIVYKDKST
+870 KHLAFPCVVYKDKET

-894 NAIGKT
+894 IAIGKT

-936 DVIQNLHLL
+936 EVIQNLHLL

-978 TTVFKRHHTKIFD
+978 TTEFKRYHTKIFN
-991 KKLGEYVEDYPL
+991 KKLNDYVDDYPL
-1003 AKYLI
+1003 NKYLI

-1013 VISYIQVNKNLYAIK
+1013 IISYTQVNKNLYAIK
-1028 VGKQIDSFYTNTL
+1028 VGQQIDTFYTNTL

-1070 QDTDSMHIEKNK
+1070 QDTDSMHIEASTGGSSSKNK
-1082 INNLAEEYKKRY
+1082 INSLAAEYKQRY
-1094 DRELIGKNLGQ
+1094 GRELIGKNLGQ
-1105 FHNDFDEVENGYS
+1105 FHNDFDEVENGYA

-1133 KNEKGENGIHYRMKG
+1133 KNEKGEQGIHYRMKG

-1162 CEIFDVYNKLYNDE
+1162 CEIYDIYNKLYNGE
-1176 TITFNLLKAKPCFK
+1176 EITFDLLKAKPCFK
-1190 MCDNQT
+1190 MNDNQT
-1196 VINLK
+1196 VTNLST
-1201 AFDRRIKATA
+1201 FERSIKATA
-1211 SAPI
+1211 L

>member
-1 MNKNNNEENNNSK
+1 
-14 NNTTEMSNLKPNTWR
+14 MSNWR
-29 QDKAKVMKFI
+29 QDKNKVMKFI
-39 NNNPYIIRKKIIK
+39 NNNPYLINNNIIK

-69 KRQYLIEYNRRKS
+69 KRQYLIEYNRRKN
-82 IRDKKQEQK
+82 IRDQRKTKKSE
-91 AKPIDFIQSNIF
+91 PIDFIQSNIF
-103 AEPKEINEP
+103 AEPKEENEP
-112 YYPDVEELFNQAT
+112 YYPDIAEELFNQAT
-125 DLENQHQQEI
+125 ALEQMHQDEI
-135 LNKEAKALQQQ
+135 LNNEIQ
-146 LEKIKNANIAKDGLK
+146 KIKNANIAKDGLK
-161 IYLDEGGETNFN
+161 IYFKDNSEVDFN

-191 YIQIRFLT
+191 YIQVGFLT
-199 EDNLTRTET
+199 YDNIVRYQTF
-208 YSINSE
+208 SINSE
-214 RGIKIIDRILRGE
+214 KGIKIIDRILRGE
-227 DFENDFGDNED
+227 DFENDYLDDED
-238 FEIPVSGM
+238 PLIEVSGM

-255 STSQIIEIA
+255 STNQIIEIT
-264 IVNSKNIG
+264 IINQKNIG
-272 KQIKN
+272 REIKN

-286 FYPYKINDKFKNNV
+286 FYIYKINEKFKNNV

-312 TDLNNKAFNENCLV
+312 EDLNNDAFNENCLV
-326 YALRQSNLF
+326 YAMRQTNLF
-335 SEAILDNM
+335 SEAILNNM

-352 SKKQLQEFG
+352 SKKQLQKFG
-361 EMYNIKFNVVKYIP
+361 EMYNIKFNVVKYRP
-375 DTNKFDD
+375 ETNKFED
-382 ITKGKK
+382 ITHGKK
-388 FFGSDK
+388 GTKGSSLRGFFGSDK
-394 NDAIKIKLALI
+394 NDALKIKLALI

-411 NEDVKGVSRFY
+411 NEDVEGVSTFY
-422 IKNYDDIEDK
+422 LKNYDNIELT
-432 CKDMKQEDKFKI
+432 CQDMEHDYKFKI
-444 TKINN
+444 TKITN
-449 GKYKHVSTRYSEI
+449 GKYKQDKSKYHEI
-462 KSYDFVKFMTSDNQ
+462 KSYDFVKFMTSDNKTW
-476 SWAFDDLCHLQ
+476 SFDDLCHLR
-487 NNLYEFNTIEIKDL
+487 NNLYEFNTDEIKDL
-501 NNFTDR
+501 NNFTDK
-507 DFIEIA
+507 DFKAFEHQE
-513 KINYI
+513 
-518 PKDVEISKIYFADTE
+518 PKETEISKIYFADTE

-544 CIAYAEQD
+544 CIAYSEQD
-552 ELDNNFNIVKEHPK
+552 ELDNNFNIIDEHQEIK
-566 IEFVFGR
+566 FEFGR
-573 DCLKRFLDNLEN
+573 NCLTKFLDNLEN

-623 NDKTIYF
+623 KGKTIYF

-648 NLDCGQK
+648 NLDCGEK

-660 KYYTFENFDKLGCK
+660 KYYTFENFEKLNNM

-687 NWNQQQFEENLNK
+687 SWNQKIFEENLNK
-700 LGIVQGN
+700 LGIAADGK
-707 EFNMVEYVKF
+707 FNMVEYVKF

-759 TREIYEKISDYY
+759 TREIYEKIPDYY

-776 VRAFIQKAVYGGRCM
+776 VRGFIQKAVYGGRCM

-814 SAMKR
+814 SAMNR
-819 LYCVKGKPEVLKSE
+819 LYCVKGKPEVLKPE
-833 ELSTS
+833 ELNTT
-838 YLLNHTCAED
+838 YLLNNTCGED
-848 EQPTKQKPI
+848 EQPNKNKPI
-857 STYVVEILITNIN
+857 SAYVVEISITNIN
-870 KHLAFPCIVYKDKST
+870 KNLAFPCVVYKDKQT

-950 KTHNPLQL
+950 KTKNPLQL

-978 TTVFKRHHTKIFD
+978 TTEFKRKHTKIFN
-991 KKLGEYVEDYPL
+991 KKLGDYVDDYPL
-1003 AKYLI
+1003 DKYLI

-1013 VISYIQVNKNLYAIK
+1013 IISYIQVNENLYAIK
-1028 VGKQIDSFYTNTL
+1028 VGQQIDTFYTNTL

-1070 QDTDSMHIEKNK
+1070 QDTDSMHIQKNK
-1082 INNLAEEYKKRY
+1082 INNLAEEYKKRFG
-1094 DRELIGKNLGQ
+1094 RELIGKNLGQ
-1105 FHNDFDEVENGYS
+1105 FHNDFDEVENGYA

-1133 KNEKGENGIHYRMKG
+1133 KNEKNESGIHYRMKG
-1148 VNLDCVKLYAEENN
+1148 VNLDCVKLYSEENN
-1162 CEIFDVYNKLYNDE
+1162 CEIFDIYNKLYNGDE
-1176 TITFNLLKAKPCFK
+1176 ITFDLLKAKPCFK
-1190 MCDNQT
+1190 MNDNQT
-1196 VINLK
+1196 VTNLLN
-1201 AFDRRIKATA
+1201 FERTIKATA
-1211 SAPI
+1211 AANL

>member
-1 MNKNNNEENNNSK
+1 
-14 NNTTEMSNLKPNTWR
+14 
-29 QDKAKVMKFI
+29 MKFI
-39 NNNPYIIRKKIIK
+39 NNNPYLINHNIIK

-82 IRDKKQEQK
+82 IRDQRKTKKSE
-91 AKPIDFIQSNIF
+91 PIDFIQSNIF
-103 AEPKEINEP
+103 AEPKEVNEP
-112 YYPDVEELFNQAT
+112 YYPDIEEDLFNQAT
-125 DLENQHQQEI
+125 KLEVEQENEKI
-135 LNKEAKALQQQ
+135 NSEI
-146 LEKIKNANIAKDGLK
+146 EKIKNADIAKDGLK
-161 IYLDEGGETNFN
+161 IYFDEGKPEVKFN

-186 NLDGL
+186 NLDGI
-191 YIQIRFLT
+191 YIQVSFLT
-199 EDNLTRTET
+199 ADDIERTET

-227 DFENDFGDNED
+227 DFEDDNYIED
-238 FEIPVSGM
+238 FEIEVSGM

-255 STSQIIEIA
+255 STKQITNIT
-264 IVNSKNIG
+264 IVNKRNIG

-286 FYPYKINDKFKNNV
+286 FYIYKINDKFKNNIS
-300 ALVKKL
+300 LVKKL

-312 TDLNNKAFNENCLV
+312 TDLNNKAFDENCLV
-326 YALRQSNLF
+326 YAMRQTNLF
-335 SEAILDNM
+335 SEAILNNM

-361 EMYNIKFNVVKYIP
+361 QMYNIKFNVVKYFP
-375 DTNKFDD
+375 DENKFKD
-382 ITKGKK
+382 ITKGKNI

-394 NDAIKIKLALI
+394 NDALKIKLALI
-405 NGHYIL
+405 NKHYIL
-411 NEDVKGVSRFY
+411 NEDVKGVSTFY
-422 IKNYDDIEDK
+422 LKNYDDIEDK

-462 KSYDFVKFMTSDNQ
+462 KSYDFVKFMTSDNKTW
-476 SWAFDDLCHLQ
+476 SFDDLCHLK
-487 NNLYEFNTIEIKDL
+487 NNLYEFNTNEIYDL
-501 NNFTDR
+501 NNFCDK
-507 DFIEIA
+507 DFKKIEPI
-513 KINYI
+513 
-518 PKDVEISKIYFADTE
+518 KDKDDEISKIYFADTE

-544 CIAYAEQD
+544 CIAYSEED
-552 ELDNNFNIVKEHPK
+552 ETDENFNIVKEHRK
-566 IEFVFGR
+566 INFEFGR
-573 DCLKRFLDNLEN
+573 DCLTKFLDKLEN
-585 NSLVYF
+585 HSLVYF

-599 QFNEYIINKECCK
+599 QFNEYIIGQEINKG
-612 NTKVMNAQIIY
+612 TKIMNATIFY
-623 NDKTIYF
+623 KDKIIYF
-630 KDTLSIVSMKLAD
+630 KDSLSVVSMKLAD

-648 NLDCGQK
+648 GLDCGQK

-660 KYYTFENFDKLGCK
+660 KYYTFENLNKLNNIGI
-674 GVISEAGKQELKH
+674 ISEAGKQELKH
-687 NWNQQQFEENLNK
+687 NWNQQQFEENLRK
-700 LGIVQGN
+700 LNISQGDK
-707 EFNMVEYVKF
+707 FNMVEYVKF
-717 YCCQDVRI
+717 YCKQDVRI

-735 MCWESLKIDVNKTLT
+735 MCWESLKIDVIKTVT

-759 TREIYEKISDYY
+759 TREIYEKIPDYY

-819 LYCVKGKPEVLKSE
+819 LYCVKGKPEVLKPE
-833 ELSTS
+833 ELSTT
-838 YLLNHTCAED
+838 YLLNHTCGED

-857 STYVVEILITNIN
+857 SAYVVEIKITNIN
-870 KHLAFPCIVYKDKST
+870 KHLAFPCVVYKDKET
-885 NTNKNDDGE
+885 NTNKNDDIS
-894 NAIGKT
+894 AIGKT

-911 IKYNGLECEVLRGY
+911 VKYNGLECEIIRGY

-936 DVIQNLHLL
+936 DIIQNLHLL

-978 TTVFKRHHTKIFD
+978 TTEFKKEHSKVFN
-991 KKLGEYVEDYPL
+991 KKLGEYVDDYPL
-1003 AKYLI
+1003 DKYLI

-1013 VISYIQVNKNLYAIK
+1013 IVSYTQVNKNLYAIK
-1028 VGKQIDSFYTNTL
+1028 VGKQIDQFYTNTL

-1070 QDTDSMHIEKNK
+1070 QDTDSMHIQKFK
-1082 INNLAEEYKKRY
+1082 IDDLAEEYKKRY
-1094 DRELIGKNLGQ
+1094 GRELIGKNLGQ
-1105 FHNDFDEVENGYS
+1105 FHNDFDEVENGYA

-1133 KNEKGENGIHYRMKG
+1133 KNDENKQGIHYRMKG

-1162 CEIFDVYNKLYNDE
+1162 LSIYDIYNKLYNGE
-1176 TITFNLLKAKPCFK
+1176 ILTFDLLKAKPCFK
-1190 MCDNQT
+1190 MNDNQT
-1196 VINLK
+1196 VTNLLN
-1201 AFDRRIKATA
+1201 FERSIKATA
-1211 SAPI
+1211 I

>member
-1 MNKNNNEENNNSK
+1 
-14 NNTTEMSNLKPNTWR
+14 MSNWR
-29 QDKAKVMKFI
+29 QDKNKVMKFI
-39 NNNPYIIRKKIIK
+39 NNNPYLINNNIIK

-82 IRDKKQEQK
+82 IRDQRKTKKSE
-91 AKPIDFIQSNIF
+91 PIDFIQSNIF

-112 YYPDVEELFNQAT
+112 YYPDIEDLFNQAT
-125 DLENQHQQEI
+125 ALEQQHQDEI
-135 LNKEAKALQQQ
+135 LNNEIQ
-146 LEKIKNANIAKDGLK
+146 KIKNANIAKDGLK
-161 IYLDEGGETNFN
+161 IYFKDNSEVNFN

-186 NLDGL
+186 DLDDI
-191 YIQIRFLT
+191 YIQVSFLT
-199 EDNLTRTET
+199 EDNIVRIQT

-214 RGIKIIDRILRGE
+214 KGRKIIDRILRGE
-227 DFENDFGDNED
+227 DFENDYADED
-238 FEIPVSGM
+238 FEIEVSGM

-255 STSQIIEIA
+255 STNQIIDIT
-264 IVNSKNIG
+264 IINTRNIG
-272 KQIKN
+272 REIKN

-286 FYPYKINDKFKNNV
+286 FYIYKINDKFKENHE
-300 ALVKKL
+300 LVKKL

-312 TDLNNKAFNENCLV
+312 EDLNNPAFNENCLV
-326 YALRQSNLF
+326 YAMRQTNLF
-335 SEAILDNM
+335 SEAILNNM
-343 RTTCFTRYI
+343 RTTCFDRHI
-352 SKKQLQEFG
+352 SKKQLQKFG
-361 EMYNIKFNVVKYIP
+361 ELYNIKFYVVKYFP
-375 DTNKFDD
+375 DENKFKD

-388 FFGSDK
+388 FFGSVKD
-394 NDAIKIKLALI
+394 DALKIKLALV

-411 NEDVKGVSRFY
+411 NEDVEGVSTYY
-422 IKNYDDIEDK
+422 IKNYDDIENK
-432 CKDMKQEDKFKI
+432 CKDMEPADKFKI
-444 TKINN
+444 SRICN
-449 GKYKHVSTRYSEI
+449 GKYKHNNSKYSEI
-462 KSYDFVKFMTSDNQ
+462 KSYEFVKFMTSDNKTW
-476 SWAFDDLCHLQ
+476 SFDDLCHLR
-487 NNLYEFNTIEIKDL
+487 NNLYEFNTDEIKDL
-501 NNFTDR
+501 NNFTDK
-507 DFIEIA
+507 DFKAFEHQEPKED
-513 KINYI
+513 KIT
-518 PKDVEISKIYFADTE
+518 KIYFADTE

-539 YHVAF
+539 HHVAF
-544 CIAYAEQD
+544 CIAYSEQD
-552 ELDNNFNIVKEHPK
+552 ETDENFNIIDEHPK
-566 IEFVFGR
+566 INFEFGR
-573 DCLKRFLDNLEN
+573 NCLNNFLDKIEN

-612 NTKVMNAQIIY
+612 NTKVMNAEIIY
-623 NDKTIYF
+623 KGKKIYF

-648 NLDCGQK
+648 NLDCGEK

-660 KYYTFENFDKLGCK
+660 KYYTFENFEKLNNL

-687 NWNQQQFEENLNK
+687 NWNQKIFEENLNK
-700 LGIVQGN
+700 LGIAADGK
-707 EFNMVEYVKF
+707 FNMVDYVKF

-759 TREIYEKISDYY
+759 TREIYEKIPDYY

-814 SAMKR
+814 SAMNR
-819 LYCVKGKPEVLKSE
+819 LYCVKGKPEVLKPE
-833 ELSTS
+833 ELNTT
-838 YLLNHTCAED
+838 YLLNNTCAED
-848 EQPTKQKPI
+848 EQPNKNKPI
-857 STYVVEILITNIN
+857 SAYVVEILITNIK
-870 KHLAFPCIVYKDKST
+870 KHLAFPCVVYKDKQT

-950 KTHNPLQL
+950 KTKNPLQL

-978 TTVFKRHHTKIFD
+978 TTEFKRKHTKIFN
-991 KKLGEYVEDYPL
+991 KKLNDYVDDYPL
-1003 AKYLI
+1003 DKYLI

-1013 VISYIQVNKNLYAIK
+1013 VISYIQVNENLYAIK
-1028 VGKQIDSFYTNTL
+1028 VGQQIDTFYTNTL

-1070 QDTDSMHIEKNK
+1070 QDTDSMHIQKNK
-1082 INNLAEEYKKRY
+1082 IDDLATEYKKRY
-1094 DRELIGKNLGQ
+1094 GRELIGKNLGQ
-1105 FHNDFDEVENGYS
+1105 FHNDFDEVENGYA

-1128 YVDML
+1128 YVDIL
-1133 KNEKGENGIHYRMKG
+1133 KNEKDESGIHYRMKG
-1148 VNLDCVKLYAEENN
+1148 VNLDCVKLYSEENN
-1162 CEIFDVYNKLYNDE
+1162 CEIFDIYNKLYNDE
-1176 TITFNLLKAKPCFK
+1176 EITFALLKAKPCFK
-1190 MCDNQT
+1190 MNDNQT
-1196 VINLK
+1196 VTNLLN
-1201 AFDRRIKATA
+1201 FDRTIKATA
-1211 SAPI
+1211 TL

>member
-1 MNKNNNEENNNSK
+1 M
-14 NNTTEMSNLKPNTWR
+14 NTWR
-29 QDKAKVMKFI
+29 QDKNKVMKFI
-39 NNNPYIIRKKIIK
+39 NNNPYLINNNIIK

-82 IRDKKQEQK
+82 IRSKRQEQK
-91 AKPIDFIQSNIF
+91 SEPIDFIQSNIF
-103 AEPKEINEP
+103 AEPKEVNEP
-112 YYPDVEELFNQAT
+112 YYPDIEELFNQAT
-125 DLENQHQQEI
+125 ALEQMHQDKI
-135 LNKEAKALQQQ
+135 LNNEIQ
-146 LEKIKNANIAKDGLK
+146 KIKNANIAKDGLK
-161 IYLDEGGETNFN
+161 IYFKGNSEVNFN

-186 NLDGL
+186 DLDGL
-191 YIQIRFLT
+191 YIQVGFLT
-199 EDNLTRTET
+199 YDNIVRYQT

-214 RGIKIIDRILRGE
+214 KGIKTIDRILRGE

-238 FEIPVSGM
+238 FEIEVSGM

-255 STSQIIEIA
+255 STNQIIEIT
-264 IVNSKNIG
+264 IIDKRNIG
-272 KQIKN
+272 REIKN

-286 FYPYKINDKFKNNV
+286 FYPYKINEKFKNNV

-312 TDLNNKAFNENCLV
+312 EDLNNDAFNENCLV
-326 YALRQSNLF
+326 YAMRQTNLF
-335 SEAILDNM
+335 SEDILNNM

-352 SKKQLQEFG
+352 SKKQLQQFG
-361 EMYNIKFNVVKYIP
+361 EMYNIKFNVVKYRP
-375 DTNKFDD
+375 ETNKFED
-382 ITKGKK
+382 ITQGKK
-388 FFGSDK
+388 GTKGSSLRGFFGSVK
-394 NDAIKIKLALI
+394 NNALKIRLALI

-411 NEDVKGVSRFY
+411 NEDVEGVSTFY
-422 IKNYDDIEDK
+422 LKNYDDIENN
-432 CKDMKQEDKFKI
+432 CKDITQEEKFKI
-444 TKINN
+444 VKKSN
-449 GKYKHVSTRYSEI
+449 GKYKKDKSMYHEI
-462 KSYDFVKFMTSDNQ
+462 KSYDFVKFMTSDNKTW
-476 SWAFDDLCHLQ
+476 SFDDLCHLK
-487 NNLYEFNTIEIKDL
+487 NNLYEFNTDEIKDL
-501 NNFTDR
+501 NNFTDK
-507 DFIEIA
+507 DFKAFELQDDNED
-513 KINYI
+513 KIT
-518 PKDVEISKIYFADTE
+518 KIYFADTE

-544 CIAYAEQD
+544 CIAYSEQD
-552 ELDNNFNIVKEHPK
+552 ELDNNFNIIKEHRK
-566 IEFVFGR
+566 INFEFGR
-573 DCLKRFLDNLEN
+573 NCLTKFLDKVEN

-612 NTKVMNAQIIY
+612 NTKVMNAEIIY
-623 NDKTIYF
+623 KGKKIYF

-660 KYYTFENFDKLGCK
+660 KYYTFENFEKLNNLGI
-674 GVISEAGKQELKH
+674 ISEAGKQELKH
-687 NWNQQQFEENLNK
+687 SWNQKIFEENLNK
-700 LGIVQGN
+700 LGIAKDGK
-707 EFNMVEYVKF
+707 FNMVEYVKF

-759 TREIYEKISDYY
+759 TREIYEKIPDYY

-819 LYCVKGKPEVLKSE
+819 LYCVKGKPEVLKPE
-833 ELSTS
+833 ELNTT
-838 YLLNHTCAED
+838 YLLNNTCGED
-848 EQPTKQKPI
+848 EQPNKNKPI

-870 KHLAFPCIVYKDKST
+870 KHLAFPCVVYKDKTT

-894 NAIGKT
+894 IAIGKT

-950 KTHNPLQL
+950 KTKNPLQL

-978 TTVFKRHHTKIFD
+978 TTEFKRHHTKIFN
-991 KKLGEYVEDYPL
+991 KKLNDYVDDYPL
-1003 AKYLI
+1003 DKYLI

-1013 VISYIQVNKNLYAIK
+1013 VISYIQVNKNLSAIK
-1028 VGKQIDSFYTNTL
+1028 VGQQIDTFYTNTL

-1070 QDTDSMHIEKNK
+1070 QDTDSMHIQKNK
-1082 INNLAEEYKKRY
+1082 IDDLAEEYKKRFG
-1094 DRELIGKNLGQ
+1094 RELIGKNLGQ
-1105 FHNDFDEVENGYS
+1105 FHNDFDEVENGYA

-1133 KNEKGENGIHYRMKG
+1133 KNEENKEGIHYRMKG
-1148 VNLDCVKLYAEENN
+1148 VNLDCVKLYSEEFNLS
-1162 CEIFDVYNKLYNDE
+1162 IFDIYNKLYNDE
-1176 TITFNLLKAKPCFK
+1176 ELTFDLLKAKPCFK
-1190 MCDNQT
+1190 MNDNQT
-1196 VINLK
+1196 VTNLLN
-1201 AFDRRIKATA
+1201 FERTIKATA
-1211 SAPI
+1211 L

>member
-1 MNKNNNEENNNSK
+1 MSKNNNTKEN
-14 NNTTEMSNLKPNTWR
+14 SNWR

-82 IRDKKQEQK
+82 IRDQRKTKKSE
-91 AKPIDFIQSNIF
+91 PIDFIQSNIF
-103 AEPKEINEP
+103 AEPKEVNEP
-112 YYPDVEELFNQAT
+112 YYPDIEDLFNQAT

-135 LNKEAKALQQQ
+135 LNNEIQ
-146 LEKIKNANIAKDGLK
+146 KIKNANIAKDGLK
-161 IYLDEGGETNFN
+161 IYFKDNSEVNFN

-186 NLDGL
+186 DLDDI
-191 YIQIRFLT
+191 YIQVSFLT
-199 EDNLTRTET
+199 EDNVVRIQT
-208 YSINSE
+208 YSIMNE
-214 RGIKIIDRILRGE
+214 RGRKIIDRILRGD
-227 DFENDFGDNED
+227 DFENDYADED
-238 FEIPVSGM
+238 FEIEVSGM

-255 STSQIIEIA
+255 STNQIIEIT
-264 IVNSKNIG
+264 IINKRNIG
-272 KQIKN
+272 REIKN

-286 FYPYKINDKFKNNV
+286 FYIYKINEKFLNNV

-312 TDLNNKAFNENCLV
+312 EDLNNPAFNENCLV
-326 YALRQSNLF
+326 YAMRQTNLF
-335 SEAILDNM
+335 SEAILNNM

-361 EMYNIKFNVVKYIP
+361 QMYNIKFNVVKYMS
-375 DTNKFDD
+375 DKNKFDD
-382 ITKGKK
+382 ITRGKK

-394 NDAIKIKLALI
+394 NDALKIKLALI
-405 NGHYIL
+405 HKHYIL
-411 NEDVKGVSRFY
+411 NEDVEGVSTFY
-422 IKNYDDIEDK
+422 LKNYDTIETACQDVT
-432 CKDMKQEDKFKI
+432 QEEKFKI
-444 TKINN
+444 TKKSN
-449 GKYKHVSTRYSEI
+449 GKYIQDKSMYHEM
-462 KSYDFVKFMTSDNQ
+462 KSYEFVKFMSSDNKK
-476 SWAFDDLCHLQ
+476 WTFDDLCHLR
-487 NNLYEFNTIEIKDL
+487 NNLYEFNTNEIKDL
-501 NNFTDR
+501 NNFTDK
-507 DFIEIA
+507 DFKAFEHQE
-513 KINYI
+513 
-518 PKDVEISKIYFADTE
+518 PKETEISKIYFADTE

-539 YHVAF
+539 HHVAF
-544 CIAYAEQD
+544 CIAYSEHD
-552 ELDNNFNIVKEHPK
+552 ELDNNFNIIDEHQEIK
-566 IEFVFGR
+566 FEFGR
-573 DCLKRFLDNLEN
+573 DCLTKFLDNLEN

-623 NDKTIYF
+623 KGKKIYF

-648 NLDCGQK
+648 NLECGQK

-660 KYYTFENFDKLGCK
+660 KYYTFENFEKLNNLGI
-674 GVISEAGKQELKH
+674 ISEAGKQELKH
-687 NWNQQQFEENLNK
+687 NWNQKIFEENLNK
-700 LGIVQGN
+700 LGIAKDGK
-707 EFNMVEYVKF
+707 FNMVEYVKF

-759 TREIYEKISDYY
+759 TREIYEKIPDYY

-814 SAMKR
+814 SAMNR
-819 LYCVKGKPEVLKSE
+819 LYCVKGKPEVLKPE
-833 ELSTS
+833 ELNTT
-838 YLLNHTCAED
+838 YLLNNTCAED
-848 EQPTKQKPI
+848 EQPNKNKPI

-870 KHLAFPCIVYKDKST
+870 KNLAFPCVVYKDKQT

-936 DVIQNLHLL
+936 DIIQNLHLL

-950 KTHNPLQL
+950 KTKNPLQL

-978 TTVFKRHHTKIFD
+978 TTEFKRKLTKVFN
-991 KKLGEYVEDYPL
+991 KKLNDYVDDYPL
-1003 AKYLI
+1003 DKYLI
-1008 KNSAK
+1008 KNSSK
-1013 VISYIQVNKNLYAIK
+1013 IISYIQVNKNLYAIK
-1028 VGKQIDSFYTNTL
+1028 VGQQIDTFYTNTL

-1057 MCTAEDIGIKIYY
+1057 MCTAEDINIKIYY

-1082 INNLAEEYKKRY
+1082 INSLADEYKKRY
-1094 DRELIGKNLGQ
+1094 GRDLIGKNLGQ

-1133 KNEKGENGIHYRMKG
+1133 KNDKNKYGIHYRMKG
-1148 VNLDCVKLYAEENN
+1148 VNLDCVKLYAEELSRVKGLNN
-1162 CEIFDVYNKLYNDE
+1162 LSDNLEEAIYDIYNKLYNGE
-1176 TITFNLLKAKPCFK
+1176 EITFDLLKAKPCFK
-1190 MCDNQT
+1190 MNDNQT
-1196 VINLK
+1196 VTNQLK
-1201 AFDRRIKATA
+1201 FERTIKATA
-1211 SAPI
+1211 AAGL

>member
-1 MNKNNNEENNNSK
+1 
-14 NNTTEMSNLKPNTWR
+14 MSNWR
-29 QDKAKVMKFI
+29 QDKNKVMKFI
-39 NNNPYIIRKKIIK
+39 NNNPYLINNNIIK

-57 RKNTWKEIKEDL
+57 RKNTWKEIKDDL

-82 IRDKKQEQK
+82 IRSKRQEQK
-91 AKPIDFIQSNIF
+91 SKPIDFIQSNIF
-103 AEPKEINEP
+103 AEPKEENEP
-112 YYPDVEELFNQAT
+112 YYPDIEELFNQAT
-125 DLENQHQQEI
+125 ALEQEHQDEI
-135 LNKEAKALQQQ
+135 LNNEIQ
-146 LEKIKNANIAKDGLK
+146 KIKNANIAKDGLK
-161 IYLDEGGETNFN
+161 IYFKDNSEVNFS

-191 YIQIRFLT
+191 YIQVGFLT
-199 EDNLTRTET
+199 EDNIVRYQT

-214 RGIKIIDRILRGE
+214 KGIKIIDKILRGE
-227 DFENDFGDNED
+227 DFENDYADED
-238 FEIPVSGM
+238 FEIEVSGM

-255 STSQIIEIA
+255 SSNQIIEIT
-264 IVNSKNIG
+264 IINQKNIG
-272 KQIKN
+272 REIKN

-286 FYPYKINDKFKNNV
+286 FYPYKINEKFLNNV

-312 TDLNNKAFNENCLV
+312 EDLNNPAFNENCLV
-326 YALRQSNLF
+326 YAMRQTNLF
-335 SEAILDNM
+335 SEAILNNM
-343 RTTCFTRYI
+343 RTTCFSRYI

-361 EMYNIKFNVVKYIP
+361 ELYNIKFNVVKYRS
-375 DTNKFDD
+375 DENKFQD
-382 ITKGKK
+382 ITQGKNK
-388 FFGSDK
+388 FFGSVK
-394 NDAIKIKLALI
+394 NDALKIRLALI
-405 NGHYIL
+405 HKHYIL
-411 NEDVKGVSRFY
+411 NEDVKGVSTFY
-422 IKNYDDIEDK
+422 LKNYDAIEST
-432 CKDMKQEDKFKI
+432 CQDMEQDYKFKI
-444 TKINN
+444 TKKSN
-449 GKYKHVSTRYSEI
+449 GKYKQDKTKYHEI
-462 KSYDFVKFMTSDNQ
+462 KSYDFVKFMTSDNKTW
-476 SWAFDDLCHLQ
+476 SFDDLCHLR
-487 NNLYEFNTIEIKDL
+487 NNLYEFNTSEIKDL
-501 NNFTDR
+501 NNFTDK
-507 DFIEIA
+507 DFKAFEHQE
-513 KINYI
+513 
-518 PKDVEISKIYFADTE
+518 PKETEISKIYFADTE

-544 CIAYAEQD
+544 CIAYSEQD
-552 ELDNNFNIVKEHPK
+552 ETDENFNIIDEHQEIK
-566 IEFVFGR
+566 FEFGR
-573 DCLKRFLDNLEN
+573 NCLNNFLDKIEN

-623 NDKTIYF
+623 KGKTIYF

-648 NLDCGQK
+648 GLDCGQK

-660 KYYTFENFDKLGCK
+660 KYYTFENFEKLNNL

-687 NWNQQQFEENLNK
+687 SWNQKIFEENLNK
-700 LGIVQGN
+700 LGIAADGK
-707 EFNMVEYVKF
+707 FNMVEYVKF

-759 TREIYEKISDYY
+759 TREIYEKIPDYY

-776 VRAFIQKAVYGGRCM
+776 VRGFIQKAVYGGRCM

-814 SAMKR
+814 SAMNR
-819 LYCVKGKPEVLKSE
+819 LYCVKGKPEVLNPD
-833 ELSTS
+833 ELNTT
-838 YLLNHTCAED
+838 YLLNNTCAED
-848 EQPTKQKPI
+848 EQPNKNKPI
-857 STYVVEILITNIN
+857 SAYVVEISITNIN
-870 KHLAFPCIVYKDKST
+870 KNLAFPCVVYKDKQT

-950 KTHNPLQL
+950 KTKNPLQL

-978 TTVFKRHHTKIFD
+978 STEFKRKHTKIFN
-991 KKLGEYVEDYPL
+991 KKLNDYVDDYPL
-1003 AKYLI
+1003 DKYLI
-1008 KNSAK
+1008 KNSSK
-1013 VISYIQVNKNLYAIK
+1013 IISYIQVNKNLYAIK
-1028 VGKQIDSFYTNTL
+1028 VGQQIDTFYTNTL

-1070 QDTDSMHIEKNK
+1070 QDTDSMHIQKNK
-1082 INNLAEEYKKRY
+1082 IDDLAEEYKKRY
-1094 DRELIGKNLGQ
+1094 GRELIGKNLGQ
-1105 FHNDFDEVENGYS
+1105 FHNDFDEVENGYA

-1133 KNEKGENGIHYRMKG
+1133 KNEKDESGIHYRMKG
-1148 VNLDCVKLYAEENN
+1148 VNLDCVKLYSEENN
-1162 CEIFDVYNKLYNDE
+1162 LSIFDIYNKLYNGDE
-1176 TITFNLLKAKPCFK
+1176 ITFDLLKAKPCFK
-1190 MCDNQT
+1190 MNDNQT
-1196 VINLK
+1196 VTNLLN
-1201 AFDRRIKATA
+1201 FDRTIKATA
-1211 SAPI
+1211 K

>member
-1 MNKNNNEENNNSK
+1 
-14 NNTTEMSNLKPNTWR
+14 
-29 QDKAKVMKFI
+29 MKFI
-39 NNNPYIIRKKIIK
+39 NNNPYLINHNIIK

-69 KRQYLIEYNRRKS
+69 KRQYLIEYNRRKN
-82 IRDKKQEQK
+82 IRDKKQEK
-91 AKPIDFIQSNIF
+91 RAKPIDFIQSNIF
-103 AEPKEINEP
+103 AEPKQINEP
-112 YYPDVEELFNQAT
+112 YYPGLSALAAADIEDLFNQAT
-125 DLENQHQQEI
+125 NLEIEKENEI
-135 LNKEAKALQQQ
+135 LNNEIKR
-146 LEKIKNANIAKDGLK
+146 IKNADIAKDGLK
-161 IYLDEGGETNFN
+161 IYFDEGGDTKFN

-191 YIQIRFLT
+191 YIQVSFLT
-199 EDNLTRTET
+199 ADNIVRTET
-208 YSINSE
+208 YSINGE
-214 RGIKIIDRILRGE
+214 QGTKIVDRILRGD
-227 DFENDFGDNED
+227 DFENDYPDDQD
-238 FEIPVSGM
+238 FEIEVSGM

-255 STSQIIEIA
+255 STKQIIDISF
-264 IVNSKNIG
+264 ISKRNIG

-286 FYPYKINDKFKNNV
+286 FYIYKINDKFKNNV

-306 ERYQIF
+306 ERYQIL
-312 TDLNNKAFNENCLV
+312 TDLNNKAFDENCLV
-326 YALRQSNLF
+326 YAMRQTNLF
-335 SEAILDNM
+335 SEAILNNM

-352 SKKQLQEFG
+352 SKKQLQIFG
-361 EMYNIKFNVVKYIP
+361 ELYNIKFNVVKYRP
-375 DTNKFDD
+375 ETNKFED
-382 ITKGKK
+382 ITHGKNK

-394 NDAIKIKLALI
+394 NDALKIKLALI

-411 NEDVKGVSRFY
+411 NEDVKGVSTFY
-422 IKNYDDIEDK
+422 LKNYDVIEST
-432 CKDMKQEDKFKI
+432 CQDMEQDEKFKI
-444 TKINN
+444 TKISN
-449 GKYKHVSTRYSEI
+449 GKYLKDKSKYHEI
-462 KSYDFVKFMTSDNQ
+462 KSYDFVKFMTSDNKT
-476 SWAFDDLCHLQ
+476 WAFDDLCHLK
-487 NNLYEFNTIEIKDL
+487 NNLYEFNTNEIYDL
-501 NNFTDR
+501 NNFCDK
-507 DFIEIA
+507 DFKEIE
-513 KINYI
+513 
-518 PKDVEISKIYFADTE
+518 PTKDKEIEISKIYFADTE
-533 TDTSGP
+533 TDTSGS

-544 CIAYAEQD
+544 CIAYSEED
-552 ELDNNFNIVKEHPK
+552 ETDENFNIIKEHRK
-566 IEFVFGR
+566 INFEFGR
-573 DCLKRFLDNLEN
+573 DCLTKFLDKLEN

-599 QFNEYIINKECCK
+599 QFNEYIIGQEINKGS
-612 NTKVMNAQIIY
+612 KVMNATIFY
-623 NDKTIYF
+623 KDKIIYF
-630 KDTLSIVSMKLAD
+630 KDSLSVVSMKLAD

-648 NLDCGQK
+648 GLDCGQK

-660 KYYTFENFDKLGCK
+660 KYYTFENLNKLNNMGI
-674 GVISEAGKQELKH
+674 ISEAGKHELKH
-687 NWNQQQFEENLNK
+687 NWNQKIFEENLRK
-700 LGIVQGN
+700 LGIAKDN
-707 EFNMVEYVKF
+707 KFNMVEYVKF
-717 YCCQDVRI
+717 YCRQDVRI

-735 MCWESLKIDVNKTLT
+735 MCWESLKIDVIKTVT

-791 TRLNKRWS
+791 TRLNRRWS

-819 LYCVKGKPEVLKSE
+819 LYCVKGKPEVLKPE
-833 ELSTS
+833 ELNTT
-838 YLLNHTCAED
+838 YLLNNTCAED
-848 EQPTKQKPI
+848 EQPSKQKHI
-857 STYVVEILITNIN
+857 STYVVEIQITNIK
-870 KHLAFPCIVYKDKST
+870 KHLAFPCVVYKDKST

-894 NAIGKT
+894 IAIGKT

-936 DVIQNLHLL
+936 DIIQNLHLL

-978 TTVFKRHHTKIFD
+978 TTEFKRHHAKIWN
-991 KKLGEYVEDYPL
+991 KKTQEYEDDYPL

-1013 VISYIQVNKNLYAIK
+1013 IISYIQVNKNLSAIK
-1028 VGKQIDSFYTNTL
+1028 VGQQIDTFYTNTL

-1070 QDTDSMHIEKNK
+1070 QDTDSMHIQKNK
-1082 INNLAEEYKKRY
+1082 IDDLAKEYKKRY
-1094 DRELIGKNLGQ
+1094 GRELIGKNLGQ
-1105 FHNDFDEVENGYS
+1105 FHNDFDEVENGYA

-1133 KNEKGENGIHYRMKG
+1133 KNEENKQGIHYRMKG
-1148 VNLDCVKLYAEENN
+1148 VNLDCVKLYAEENK
-1162 CEIFDVYNKLYNDE
+1162 CEIFDIYNKLYNGE
-1176 TITFNLLKAKPCFK
+1176 EITFDLLKAKPCFK
-1190 MCDNQT
+1190 MNDNQT
-1196 VINLK
+1196 VTNLSI
-1201 AFDRRIKATA
+1201 FERSIKATA
-1211 SAPI
+1211 E

>member
-1 MNKNNNEENNNSK
+1 MNKNNI
-14 NNTTEMSNLKPNTWR
+14 EMTNWR

-69 KRQYLIEYNRRKS
+69 KRQYLIEYNRRKN
-82 IRDKKQEQK
+82 IRDQKQKQK
-91 AKPIDFIQSNIF
+91 SKPIDFIQSNIF
-103 AEPKEINEP
+103 TEPKEINEP
-112 YYPDVEELFNQAT
+112 YYPNVEELFNQAT
-125 DLENQHQQEI
+125 DLEIQHENEI
-135 LNKEAKALQQQ
+135 LNKE
-146 LEKIKNANIAKDGLK
+146 LEKIKNADIAKDGLK
-161 IYLDEGGETNFN
+161 IYFDEGGDVKFN

-186 NLDGL
+186 DLDGI
-191 YIQIRFLT
+191 YIQVSFLLP
-199 EDNLTRTET
+199 DNTVRTQT
-208 YSINSE
+208 YSILNE
-214 RGIKIIDRILRGE
+214 IGIKIIDSILRGE
-227 DFENDFGDNED
+227 DFENDYPLDQVS
-238 FEIPVSGM
+238 EIIEVSGM

-255 STSQIIEIA
+255 STNQIIDITFTHR
-264 IVNSKNIG
+264 KNIG
-272 KQIKN
+272 RQIKN
-277 KIYADNGGS
+277 KIYVDNGGS
-286 FYPYKINDKFKNNV
+286 FYKYKINEKFLNNV

-312 TDLNNKAFNENCLV
+312 EDLNNDAFNENCLV
-326 YALRQSNLF
+326 YAMRQTNLF

-361 EMYNIKFNVVKYIP
+361 EMYNIKFNVIKYIS
-375 DTNKFDD
+375 DKNKWDD
-382 ITKGKK
+382 ITHGKK
-388 FFGSDK
+388 CSKGTKGTKGSKGSSLRGFFGSDK
-394 NDAIKIKLALI
+394 NDALKIRLALI

-411 NEDVKGVSRFY
+411 NEDVEGVSTFY
-422 IKNYDDIEDK
+422 LKNYDDIENT
-432 CKDMKQEDKFKI
+432 CLDMNQSYKFKI
-444 TKINN
+444 TKKSN
-449 GKYKHVSTRYSEI
+449 GKYKQDKTKYHEM
-462 KSYDFVKFMTSDNQ
+462 KSYDFVKFMTSDNKT
-476 SWAFDDLCHLQ
+476 WAFDDLCHLK
-487 NNLYEFNTIEIKDL
+487 NNLYEFNTSEIKDL
-501 NNFTDR
+501 NNFTNK
-507 DFIEIA
+507 DFKKFEHQEL
-513 KINYI
+513 NEN
-518 PKDVEISKIYFADTE
+518 EISKIYFADTE

-539 YHVAF
+539 YHIAF

-552 ELDNNFNIVKEHPK
+552 EIDNNFNIIKEHPK
-566 IEFVFGR
+566 INFEFGR
-573 DCLKRFLDNLEN
+573 DCLNKFLDKIEDHA
-585 NSLVYF
+585 LVYF

-612 NTKVMNAQIIY
+612 NTKVMNAEILY

-648 NLDCGQK
+648 NLDCGEK

-660 KYYTFENFDKLGCK
+660 KYYTFENFEKLNNL
-674 GVISEAGKQELKH
+674 GVISEAGEHELKH
-687 NWNQQQFEENLNK
+687 NWNQKIFEENLNK
-700 LGIVQGN
+700 LGIRQGDK
-707 EFNMVEYVKF
+707 FNMLEYVKF

-759 TREIYEKISDYY
+759 TREIYEKIPDYY

-814 SAMKR
+814 SAMNR
-819 LYCVKGKPEVLKSE
+819 LYCVKGKAEVLKSE

-838 YLLNHTCAED
+838 YLLNNTCAED

-870 KHLAFPCIVYKDKST
+870 KHLAFPCVVYKDKTT

-911 IKYNGLECEVLRGY
+911 IKYNGLECEILRGY

-936 DVIQNLHLL
+936 DIIQNLHLL

-978 TTVFKRHHTKIFD
+978 TTVFKRYNTKIYD
-991 KKLGEYVEDYPL
+991 KKTQEFKEEYPL
-1003 AKYLI
+1003 DKYLI

-1013 VISYIQVNKNLYAIK
+1013 IVSYIQVNKNLYAIK
-1028 VGKQIDSFYTNTL
+1028 VGQQIDTFYTNTL

-1057 MCTAEDIGIKIYY
+1057 MCTAEDINIKIYY
-1070 QDTDSMHIEKNK
+1070 QDTDSMHIQKNK

-1094 DRELIGKNLGQ
+1094 GRDLIGKNLGQ

-1133 KNEKGENGIHYRMKG
+1133 KNDKNNYGIHYRMKG

-1162 CEIFDVYNKLYNDE
+1162 LSIYDIYNKLYNNE
-1176 TITFNLLKAKPCFK
+1176 EITFNLLKAKPCFK
-1190 MCDNQT
+1190 MNDNQT
-1196 VINLK
+1196 VTNLK
-1201 AFDRRIKATA
+1201 AFERRIKATA
-1211 SAPI
+1211 GL

>member
-1 MNKNNNEENNNSK
+1 
-14 NNTTEMSNLKPNTWR
+14 MSNWR
-29 QDKAKVMKFI
+29 QDKAKVMRFI

-82 IRDKKQEQK
+82 IRDKKQVQK
-91 AKPIDFIQSNIF
+91 SKPIDFIQSNIF
-103 AEPKEINEP
+103 AEPKEENEP
-112 YYPDVEELFNQAT
+112 YYPNVEELFNQAT
-125 DLENQHQQEI
+125 NLEIQHENEI
-135 LNKEAKALQQQ
+135 LNKE
-146 LEKIKNANIAKDGLK
+146 LEKIKNADIAKDGLK
-161 IYLDEGGETNFN
+161 IYFDEGGDVKFN

-191 YIQIRFLT
+191 YIQVSFLT
-199 EDNLTRTET
+199 DGNIVRTQT
-208 YSINSE
+208 YSIMNE
-214 RGIKIIDRILRGE
+214 EGIKIIDKILSGE
-227 DFENDFGDNED
+227 DFENDHNDNQD

-255 STSQIIEIA
+255 STSQIIDIA
-264 IVNSKNIG
+264 IVNRKNIG

-277 KIYADNGGS
+277 KIYVDNGGS
-286 FYPYKINDKFKNNV
+286 FYIYKINDKFKQNP
-300 ALVKKL
+300 ALIKKL

-312 TDLNNKAFNENCLV
+312 EDLNNDAFNENCLV
-326 YALRQSNLF
+326 YAMRQTNLF
-335 SEAILDNM
+335 NEAIINNM

-361 EMYNIKFNVVKYIP
+361 EMYNIKFNVIKYRP
-375 DTNKFDD
+375 DKNKWDD
-382 ITKGKK
+382 ITHGKNK
-388 FFGSDK
+388 FFGSTKD
-394 NDAIKIKLALI
+394 DALKINLALV

-411 NEDVKGVSRFY
+411 NEDVKGVSTFY
-422 IKNYDDIEDK
+422 LKNYDDIENT
-432 CKDMKQEDKFKI
+432 CLDMDPEDKFKI
-444 TKINN
+444 SAKNRN
-449 GKYKHVSTRYSEI
+449 YVQNKSKYHEM
-462 KSYDFVKFMTSDNQ
+462 KSYEFVKFMTSDHKT
-476 SWAFDDLCHLQ
+476 WAFDDLCHLK
-487 NNLYEFNTIEIKDL
+487 NNLYEFNTNEIKDL

-507 DFIEIA
+507 DFKAFEHQE
-513 KINYI
+513 N
-518 PKDVEISKIYFADTE
+518 PNKDLAAALKENEISKIYFADTE

-552 ELDNNFNIVKEHPK
+552 EIDNNFNIIKEHPK
-566 IEFVFGR
+566 IKFEFGR
-573 DCLKRFLDNLEN
+573 DCLNKFLDNIEDHA
-585 NSLVYF
+585 LVYF

-599 QFNEYIINKECCK
+599 QFNEYVINKECCK
-612 NTKVMNAQIIY
+612 NTKVMNAEILY

-648 NLDCGQK
+648 NLDCGEK

-660 KYYTFENFDKLGCK
+660 KYYTFENFEKLNNLGI
-674 GVISEAGKQELKH
+674 ISEAGKHELKH
-687 NWNQQQFEENLNK
+687 NWNQKIFEENLNK
-700 LGIVQGN
+700 LGISQGDK
-707 EFNMVEYVKF
+707 FNMVEYVKF

-759 TREIYEKISDYY
+759 TREIYEKIPNYY

-838 YLLNHTCAED
+838 YLLNNTCAED

-870 KHLAFPCIVYKDKST
+870 KHLAFPCVVYKDKET
-885 NTNKNDDGE
+885 NTNKNDDSE
-894 NAIGKT
+894 IAIGKT

-936 DVIQNLHLL
+936 DIIQNLHIL

-978 TTVFKRHHTKIFD
+978 SIVFKRYNTKIFN
-991 KKLGEYVEDYPL
+991 KKTQEYEDVYPL
-1003 AKYLI
+1003 DKYLI

-1013 VISYIQVNKNLYAIK
+1013 IISYIQVNKNLYAIK
-1028 VGKQIDSFYTNTL
+1028 VGQQIDTFYTNTL

-1057 MCTAEDIGIKIYY
+1057 MCTAEDINIKIYY

-1082 INNLAEEYKKRY
+1082 INNLADEYKKRY
-1094 DRELIGKNLGQ
+1094 GRDLIGKNLGQ

-1133 KNEKGENGIHYRMKG
+1133 KNDKNKYGIHYRMKG

-1162 CEIFDVYNKLYNDE
+1162 LSIYDIYNKLYNDE
-1176 TITFNLLKAKPCFK
+1176 TLTFNLLKAKPCFK
-1190 MCDNQT
+1190 MNDNQT
-1196 VINLK
+1196 VTNLK
-1201 AFDRRIKATA
+1201 AFERRIKATA
-1211 SAPI
+1211 E

>member
-1 MNKNNNEENNNSK
+1 
-14 NNTTEMSNLKPNTWR
+14 MSNWR
-29 QDKAKVMKFI
+29 QDKNKVMKFI
-39 NNNPYIIRKKIIK
+39 NNNPYLINNNIIK

-82 IRDKKQEQK
+82 IRSKRQEQK
-91 AKPIDFIQSNIF
+91 SEPIDFIQSNIF

-112 YYPDVEELFNQAT
+112 FYPNVEEDLFNQAT
-125 DLENQHQQEI
+125 ALEQQHQDEI
-135 LNKEAKALQQQ
+135 LNNEIQ
-146 LEKIKNANIAKDGLK
+146 KIKNANIAKDGLK
-161 IYLDEGGETNFN
+161 IYFKDNSEVNFD

-191 YIQIRFLT
+191 YIQVGFLT
-199 EDNLTRTET
+199 YDNIVRYQT
-208 YSINSE
+208 YSVMSE
-214 RGIKIIDRILRGE
+214 EAVKIIDRILKGD
-227 DFENDFGDNED
+227 DFENEFGDNQD
-238 FEIPVSGM
+238 FEIEVSGM

-255 STSQIIEIA
+255 STNQIIEIT
-264 IVNSKNIG
+264 IIDKRNIG
-272 KQIKN
+272 REIKN

-286 FYPYKINDKFKNNV
+286 FYIYKINDKFKENHE
-300 ALVKKL
+300 LVKKL

-312 TDLNNKAFNENCLV
+312 EDLNNDAFNENCLV
-326 YALRQSNLF
+326 YAMRQTNLF
-335 SEAILDNM
+335 SEAILNNM

-352 SKKQLQEFG
+352 SKKQLQKFG
-361 EMYNIKFNVVKYIP
+361 EMYNIKFNVIKYRSE
-375 DTNKFDD
+375 TNKFED
-382 ITKGKK
+382 ITHGKNK
-388 FFGSDK
+388 FFGSYK
-394 NDAIKIKLALI
+394 KDALKISLALI

-411 NEDVKGVSRFY
+411 NEDVEGVSTFY
-422 IKNYDDIEDK
+422 LKNYDNIELA
-432 CKDMKQEDKFKI
+432 CQDMEATNKFKI
-444 TKINN
+444 TKISN
-449 GKYKHVSTRYSEI
+449 GKYKQDKSKYHEM
-462 KSYDFVKFMTSDNQ
+462 KSYDFVKFMTSDNKT
-476 SWAFDDLCHLQ
+476 WTFDDLCHLK
-487 NNLYEFNTIEIKDL
+487 NNLYEFNLSEIKDL

-507 DFIEIA
+507 DFKAFEHQE
-513 KINYI
+513 
-518 PKDVEISKIYFADTE
+518 PKETEISKIYFADTE

-539 YHVAF
+539 HHVAF
-544 CIAYAEQD
+544 CIAYSEQD
-552 ELDNNFNIVKEHPK
+552 ELDNNFNIIDEHQEIK
-566 IEFVFGR
+566 FEFGR
-573 DCLKRFLDNLEN
+573 DCLTKFLDKLEN

-612 NTKVMNAQIIY
+612 NTKVMNAEIIY
-623 NDKTIYF
+623 KGKTIYF

-660 KYYTFENFDKLGCK
+660 KYYTFENFEKLNNL

-687 NWNQQQFEENLNK
+687 SWNQKIFEENLNK
-700 LGIVQGN
+700 LGIAKDGK
-707 EFNMVEYVKF
+707 FNMVDYVKF

-759 TREIYEKISDYY
+759 TREIYEKIPDYY

-814 SAMKR
+814 SAMNR
-819 LYCVKGKPEVLKSE
+819 LYCVKGKPEVLKPE
-833 ELSTS
+833 ELNTT
-838 YLLNHTCAED
+838 YLLNNTCEED
-848 EQPTKQKPI
+848 KQPNKNKPI
-857 STYVVEILITNIN
+857 SSYVVEILITNIN
-870 KHLAFPCIVYKDKST
+870 KHLAFPCVVYKDKQT

-950 KTHNPLQL
+950 KTKNPLQL

-978 TTVFKRHHTKIFD
+978 TTEFKRKHTKIFN
-991 KKLGEYVEDYPL
+991 KKLNDYVDDYPL
-1003 AKYLI
+1003 DKYLI
-1008 KNSAK
+1008 KNSSK
-1013 VISYIQVNKNLYAIK
+1013 IISYIQVNENLYAIK
-1028 VGKQIDSFYTNTL
+1028 VGQQIDTFYTNTL

-1070 QDTDSMHIEKNK
+1070 QDTDSMHIQKNK
-1082 INNLAEEYKKRY
+1082 IDDLAEEYKKRY
-1094 DRELIGKNLGQ
+1094 GRELIGKNLGQ
-1105 FHNDFDEVENGYS
+1105 FHNDFDEVENGYA

-1133 KNEKGENGIHYRMKG
+1133 KNEKDESGIHYRMKG

-1162 CEIFDVYNKLYNDE
+1162 CEIFDIYNKLYNGE
-1176 TITFNLLKAKPCFK
+1176 EITFDLLKAKPCFK
-1190 MCDNQT
+1190 MNDNQT
-1196 VINLK
+1196 VTNLST
-1201 AFDRRIKATA
+1201 FERTIKATA
-1211 SAPI
+1211 L

>member
-1 MNKNNNEENNNSK
+1 
-14 NNTTEMSNLKPNTWR
+14 
-29 QDKAKVMKFI
+29 MKFI
-39 NNNPYIIRKKIIK
+39 NNNPYLINNNIIK

-82 IRDKKQEQK
+82 IRSKRQEQK
-91 AKPIDFIQSNIF
+91 SEPIDFIQSNIF
-103 AEPKEINEP
+103 SEPKEINEP
-112 YYPDVEELFNQAT
+112 YYPDIEELFNQAT
-125 DLENQHQQEI
+125 DLEIQKQQEI
-135 LNKEAKALQQQ
+135 LNNEIQ
-146 LEKIKNANIAKDGLK
+146 KIKNANIAKDGLK
-161 IYLDEGGETNFN
+161 IYFKDKSEVNFN

-186 NLDGL
+186 DLDDI
-191 YIQIRFLT
+191 YIQVSFLT
-199 EDNLTRTET
+199 EDNVVRIQT
-208 YSINSE
+208 YSLNHDE
-214 RGIKIIDRILRGE
+214 GRKIIDRILRGG
-227 DFENDFGDNED
+227 DFVNEFGDNED
-238 FEIPVSGM
+238 FEIEVSGM

-255 STSQIIEIA
+255 STKQIIDIT
-264 IVNSKNIG
+264 IINKRNIG
-272 KQIKN
+272 REIKN

-286 FYPYKINDKFKNNV
+286 FYKYKINEKFKQNPE
-300 ALVKKL
+300 LVKKL

-312 TDLNNKAFNENCLV
+312 EDLNNPAFNENCLV
-326 YALRQSNLF
+326 YAMRQTNLF
-335 SEAILDNM
+335 SEAILNNM
-343 RTTCFTRYI
+343 RTACFDRRI
-352 SKKQLQEFG
+352 SKKQLQKFG
-361 EMYNIKFNVVKYIP
+361 EMYNIKFNVIKYRP
-375 DTNKFDD
+375 ETNKFED
-382 ITKGKK
+382 ITHGKNK
-388 FFGSDK
+388 FFGSVK
-394 NDAIKIKLALI
+394 NDAFKIKLALI
-405 NGHYIL
+405 DEHYIL
-411 NEDVKGVSRFY
+411 NEDVEGVSTFY
-422 IKNYDDIEDK
+422 IKNYDAIESA
-432 CKDMKQEDKFKI
+432 CQDMEQDYKFKI
-444 TKINN
+444 TKISN
-449 GKYKHVSTRYSEI
+449 GKYKQDKSKYHEI
-462 KSYDFVKFMTSDNQ
+462 KSYEFVKFMSSDKK
-476 SWAFDDLCHLQ
+476 WTFDDLCHLR
-487 NNLYEFNTIEIKDL
+487 NNLYEFNTNEIKDL
-501 NNFTDR
+501 NNFTDK
-507 DFIEIA
+507 DFKAFEHQE
-513 KINYI
+513 
-518 PKDVEISKIYFADTE
+518 PKETEISKIYFADTE

-539 YHVAF
+539 HHVAF
-544 CIAYAEQD
+544 CIAYSEQD
-552 ELDNNFNIVKEHPK
+552 EIDNNFNI
-566 IEFVFGR
+566 IEENQEINFEFGR
-573 DCLKRFLDNLEN
+573 DCLTKFLDNIEN

-612 NTKVMNAQIIY
+612 NTKVMNAEIIY
-623 NDKTIYF
+623 KGKKIYF

-660 KYYTFENFDKLGCK
+660 KYYTFENFEKLNNLGI
-674 GVISEAGKQELKH
+674 ISEAGKQELKH
-687 NWNQQQFEENLNK
+687 SWNQKIFEENLNK
-700 LGIVQGN
+700 LGIAKDGK
-707 EFNMVEYVKF
+707 FNMVDYVKF

-759 TREIYEKISDYY
+759 TREIYEKIPDYY

-819 LYCVKGKPEVLKSE
+819 LYCVKGKPEVLKPE
-833 ELSTS
+833 ELNTT
-838 YLLNHTCAED
+838 YLLNNTCGED
-848 EQPTKQKPI
+848 EQPNKNKSI
-857 STYVVEILITNIN
+857 SSYVVEILITNIN
-870 KHLAFPCIVYKDKST
+870 KHLAFPCVVYKDKTT

-950 KTHNPLQL
+950 KTKNPLQL

-978 TTVFKRHHTKIFD
+978 STEFKRKHTKIFD
-991 KKLGEYVEDYPL
+991 KKLNDYVDDYPL
-1003 AKYLI
+1003 DKYLI

-1013 VISYIQVNKNLYAIK
+1013 IISYIQVNKNLYAIK
-1028 VGKQIDSFYTNTL
+1028 VGQQIDTFYTNTL

-1070 QDTDSMHIEKNK
+1070 QDTDSMHIQKNK
-1082 INNLAEEYKKRY
+1082 IDDLAEEYKKRY
-1094 DRELIGKNLGQ
+1094 GRELIGKNLGQ
-1105 FHNDFDEVENGYS
+1105 FHNDFDEVENGYA

-1133 KNEKGENGIHYRMKG
+1133 KNEKDESGIHYRMKG
-1148 VNLDCVKLYAEENN
+1148 VNLDCVKLYSEENN
-1162 CEIFDVYNKLYNDE
+1162 CEIFDIYNKLYNDDE
-1176 TITFNLLKAKPCFK
+1176 ITFDLLKAKPCFK
-1190 MCDNQT
+1190 MNDNQT
-1196 VINLK
+1196 VTNLLN
-1201 AFDRRIKATA
+1201 FDRTIKATA
-1211 SAPI
+1211 K

>member
-1 MNKNNNEENNNSK
+1 
-14 NNTTEMSNLKPNTWR
+14 MSSWR
-29 QDKAKVMKFI
+29 QDKNKVMKFI
-39 NNNPYIIRKKIIK
+39 NNNPYLINHNIIK

-82 IRDKKQEQK
+82 IRSKRQEQK
-91 AKPIDFIQSNIF
+91 SKPIDFIQSNIF

-112 YYPDVEELFNQAT
+112 YYPDIEELFNQAT
-125 DLENQHQQEI
+125 DLEIQKQQEI
-135 LNKEAKALQQQ
+135 LNKEI
-146 LEKIKNANIAKDGLK
+146 EKIKNADIAKDGLK
-161 IYLDEGGETNFN
+161 IYFDEGKEVKFN

-191 YIQIRFLT
+191 YIQVSFLT
-199 EDNLTRTET
+199 EDNIVRTQT
-208 YSINSE
+208 YSILNE
-214 RGIKIIDRILRGE
+214 TGIKIIDRILRGE
-227 DFENDFGDNED
+227 DFENDHPDDQD

-255 STSQIIEIA
+255 STNQIIDITF
-264 IVNSKNIG
+264 VNRKNIG

-286 FYPYKINDKFKNNV
+286 FYIYKINDKFRSSGPCSSKENHE
-300 ALVKKL
+300 LIKKL

-312 TDLNNKAFNENCLV
+312 TDLNNKAFDENCLV
-326 YALRQSNLF
+326 YAMRQTNLF
-335 SEAILDNM
+335 SETILDNM

-352 SKKQLQEFG
+352 SKKQLQKFG
-361 EMYNIKFNVVKYIP
+361 EMYDIKFNVVKYRP
-375 DTNKFDD
+375 ETNKFED
-382 ITKGKK
+382 ITQGKNK
-388 FFGSDK
+388 FFGSVK
-394 NDAIKIKLALI
+394 NDALKIKLALI

-411 NEDVKGVSRFY
+411 NEDVKGVSTFY
-422 IKNYDDIEDK
+422 LKNYDDIENN
-432 CKDMKQEDKFKI
+432 CKDMEQEEKFKI
-444 TKINN
+444 VKKSN
-449 GKYKHVSTRYSEI
+449 GKYKKDKSMYHEM
-462 KSYDFVKFMTSDNQ
+462 KSYDFVKFMTSDNKT
-476 SWAFDDLCHLQ
+476 WTFDDLCHLR
-487 NNLYEFNTIEIKDL
+487 NNLYEFNTNEIKDL

-507 DFIEIA
+507 DF
-513 KINYI
+513 KIFEHQE
-518 PKDVEISKIYFADTE
+518 PKEDKITKIYFADTE
-533 TDTSGP
+533 TDTSGN

-552 ELDNNFNIVKEHPK
+552 EIDNNFNIIKEHPK
-566 IEFVFGR
+566 INFEFGR
-573 DCLKRFLDNLEN
+573 DCLTKFLDKIEN

-599 QFNEYIINKECCK
+599 QFNEYIINNECSK
-612 NTKVMNAQIIY
+612 NTKVMNAVIIY
-623 NDKTIYF
+623 KDKKIYF

-648 NLDCGQK
+648 NLDCGEK

-660 KYYTFENFDKLGCK
+660 KYYTFENFEKLNNLGI
-674 GVISEAGKQELKH
+674 ISEAGKQELKH
-687 NWNQQQFEENLNK
+687 NWNQKIFEENLNK
-700 LGIVQGN
+700 LGIVQGDK
-707 EFNMVEYVKF
+707 FNMVEYVKF

-759 TREIYEKISDYY
+759 TREIYEKIPDYY

-799 VNEEL
+799 VNEVL

-819 LYCVKGKPEVLKSE
+819 LYCVKGKPEVLKPE
-833 ELSTS
+833 ELNTN
-838 YLLNHTCAED
+838 YLLNNTCGED
-848 EQPTKQKPI
+848 EQPNKNKPI
-857 STYVVEILITNIN
+857 STYVVEIKITNIN
-870 KHLAFPCIVYKDKST
+870 KHLAFPCVVYKDKTT

-950 KTHNPLQL
+950 KTKNPLQL

-978 TTVFKRHHTKIFD
+978 TTEFKRHHTKVFN
-991 KKLGEYVEDYPL
+991 KKLNDYVDDYPL

-1013 VISYIQVNKNLYAIK
+1013 IISYIQVNKNLSAIK
-1028 VGKQIDSFYTNTL
+1028 VGQQIDTFYTNTL

-1070 QDTDSMHIEKNK
+1070 QDTDSMHIQKNK
-1082 INNLAEEYKKRY
+1082 IDDLAKEYKQRFG
-1094 DRELIGKNLGQ
+1094 RELIGKNLGQ
-1105 FHNDFDEVENGYS
+1105 FHNDFDEVENGYA

-1133 KNEKGENGIHYRMKG
+1133 KNDENKQGIHYRMKG
-1148 VNLDCVKLYAEENN
+1148 VNLDCVKLYSEENN
-1162 CEIFDVYNKLYNDE
+1162 LSIYDIYNKLYNGE
-1176 TITFNLLKAKPCFK
+1176 ILTFDLLKAKPCFK
-1190 MCDNQT
+1190 MNDNQT
-1196 VINLK
+1196 VTNLST
-1201 AFDRRIKATA
+1201 FERSIKATA
-1211 SAPI
+1211 L

>member
-1 MNKNNNEENNNSK
+1 
-14 NNTTEMSNLKPNTWR
+14 
-29 QDKAKVMKFI
+29 MKFI
-39 NNNPYIIRKKIIK
+39 NNNPYLINHNIIK

-69 KRQYLIEYNRRKS
+69 KRQYLIEYNRRQN
-82 IRDKKQEQK
+82 IRNKRKEQK
-91 AKPIDFIQSNIF
+91 SKPIDFIQSNIF
-103 AEPKEINEP
+103 AESKQINEP
-112 YYPDVEELFNQAT
+112 YYPDIEEDLFNQAT
-125 DLENQHQQEI
+125 KLEAEQENEKI
-135 LNKEAKALQQQ
+135 NSEI
-146 LEKIKNANIAKDGLK
+146 EKIKNADIEKDGLK
-161 IYLDEGGETNFN
+161 IYFDEGNPEIKFN
-173 NLKKAIRDKLNSI
+173 RLKKAIRDKLNSI

-191 YIQIRFLT
+191 YIQVSFLT
-199 EDNLTRTET
+199 ADDIERTET

-227 DFENDFGDNED
+227 DFEDDNYIED
-238 FEIPVSGM
+238 FEIEVSGM

-255 STSQIIEIA
+255 STKQITNIS
-264 IVNSKNIG
+264 IVNKRNIG

-286 FYPYKINDKFKNNV
+286 FYIYKINDKFKNNI

-312 TDLNNKAFNENCLV
+312 TDLNNKAFDENCLV
-326 YALRQSNLF
+326 YAMRQTNLF
-335 SEAILDNM
+335 SEAILNNM

-361 EMYNIKFNVVKYIP
+361 QMYNIKFNVVKYFP
-375 DTNKFDD
+375 DENKFKD

-388 FFGSDK
+388 GTKGSSLRGFFGSVKD
-394 NDAIKIKLALI
+394 DALKIKLALI
-405 NGHYIL
+405 NKHYIL
-411 NEDVKGVSRFY
+411 NEDVKGVSTFY
-422 IKNYDDIEDK
+422 LKNYDDIEDK

-462 KSYDFVKFMTSDNQ
+462 KSYNFVKFMTSDNKTW
-476 SWAFDDLCHLQ
+476 SFDDLCHLK
-487 NNLYEFNTIEIKDL
+487 NNLYEFNTNEIRDL
-501 NNFTDR
+501 NNFCDK
-507 DFIEIA
+507 DFKKIEPI
-513 KINYI
+513 
-518 PKDVEISKIYFADTE
+518 KDKEVEISKIYYADTE

-544 CIAYAEQD
+544 CIAYAEED
-552 ELDNNFNIVKEHPK
+552 ETDENFNIVKEHRK
-566 IEFVFGR
+566 INFEFGR
-573 DCLKRFLDNLEN
+573 DCLTKFLDKLEN

-591 HNLGYDIR
+591 HNLGYDVR
-599 QFNEYIINKECCK
+599 QFNEYIIGQEINKG
-612 NTKVMNAQIIY
+612 TKVMNATIFY
-623 NDKTIYF
+623 KDKIIYF
-630 KDTLSIVSMKLAD
+630 KDSLSVVSMKLAD
-643 FPKSF
+643 FPNSF
-648 NLDCGQK
+648 GLDCGQK

-674 GVISEAGKQELKH
+674 GIISEAGNQELKH

-700 LGIVQGN
+700 LGIAKDGK
-707 EFNMVEYVKF
+707 FNMVEYVKF
-717 YCCQDVRI
+717 YCKQDVRI

-735 MCWESLKIDVNKTLT
+735 MCWESLKIDVIKTVT

-759 TREIYEKISDYY
+759 TREIYEKIPDYY

-819 LYCVKGKPEVLKSE
+819 LYCVKGKPEVLKPE
-833 ELSTS
+833 ELNTS

-848 EQPTKQKPI
+848 EQPNKNKPI
-857 STYVVEILITNIN
+857 STYVVEIQITNIN
-870 KHLAFPCIVYKDKST
+870 KHLAFPCIVYKDKTT

-894 NAIGKT
+894 IAIGKT

-936 DVIQNLHLL
+936 DIIQNLHLL

-950 KTHNPLQL
+950 KTKNPLQL

-978 TTVFKRHHTKIFD
+978 TTEFKREHAKIFN
-991 KKLGEYVEDYPL
+991 KKLGEYVDDYPL
-1003 AKYLI
+1003 DKYLI

-1013 VISYIQVNKNLYAIK
+1013 IVSYIQVNKNLYAIK
-1028 VGKQIDSFYTNTL
+1028 VGQSIDKFYTNTL

-1070 QDTDSMHIEKNK
+1070 QDTDSMHIQKNK
-1082 INNLAEEYKKRY
+1082 INSLAEEYKKRFG
-1094 DRELIGKNLGQ
+1094 RELIGKNLGQ
-1105 FHNDFDEVENGYS
+1105 FHNDFDEVENGYA

-1133 KNEKGENGIHYRMKG
+1133 KNDKNEYGIHYRMKG
-1148 VNLDCVKLYAEENN
+1148 VNLDCVKLYAEELRRTEGPNN
-1162 CEIFDVYNKLYNDE
+1162 LSIFDIYNKLYNGE
-1176 TITFNLLKAKPCFK
+1176 EITFDLLKAKPCFK
-1190 MCDNQT
+1190 MNDNQT
-1196 VINLK
+1196 VTNLSS
-1201 AFDRRIKATA
+1201 FERTIKAT
-1211 SAPI
+1211 SL

>member
-1 MNKNNNEENNNSK
+1 MNSK
-14 NNTTEMSNLKPNTWR
+14 TNTWR
-29 QDKAKVMKFI
+29 QDKNKVMKFI
-39 NNNPYIIRKKIIK
+39 NNNPYLINNNIIK

-82 IRDKKQEQK
+82 IREQRQGKKS
-91 AKPIDFIQSNIF
+91 KPIDFIQSNIF

-112 YYPDVEELFNQAT
+112 YYADIEELFNQAT
-125 DLENQHQQEI
+125 TLEQEHQDEI
-135 LNKEAKALQQQ
+135 LNNEIQ
-146 LEKIKNANIAKDGLK
+146 KIKNANIAKDGLK
-161 IYLDEGGETNFN
+161 IYFNEGGEVKFN

-191 YIQIRFLT
+191 YIQVGFLT
-199 EDNLTRTET
+199 YDNIVRYQT
-208 YSINSE
+208 YSFKNE
-214 RGIKIIDRILRGE
+214 AAIKNIDRILRGD
-227 DFENDFGDNED
+227 DFENDDPDED
-238 FEIPVSGM
+238 FEIEVSGM

-255 STSQIIEIA
+255 STKQIIEIS
-264 IVNSKNIG
+264 IVNQKNIG
-272 KQIKN
+272 KEIKN

-286 FYPYKINDKFKNNV
+286 FYKFKINEKFKQNPI
-300 ALVKKL
+300 LVKKL

-312 TDLNNKAFNENCLV
+312 TDLNNEAFDENCLV
-326 YALRQSNLF
+326 YAMRQTNLF
-335 SEAILDNM
+335 SEAILNNM

-361 EMYNIKFNVVKYIP
+361 EMYNIKFNVVKYRP
-375 DTNKFDD
+375 DENKFQD
-382 ITKGKK
+382 ITQGKNK
-388 FFGSDK
+388 FFGSVKD
-394 NDAIKIKLALI
+394 DALKIRLALI
-405 NGHYIL
+405 NEHYIL
-411 NEDVKGVSRFY
+411 NEDVKEVSTYY
-422 IKNYDDIEDK
+422 IKNYDNIEIA
-432 CKDMKQEDKFKI
+432 CSDMKPEDKFKI
-444 TKINN
+444 TKKSN
-449 GKYKHVSTRYSEI
+449 GKYIKDKSMYHEI
-462 KSYDFVKFMTSDNQ
+462 KSYDFVKFMTSDKIT
-476 SWAFDDLCHLQ
+476 WAFDDLCHLK
-487 NNLYEFNTIEIKDL
+487 NNLYEFNTSEIKDL
-501 NNFTDR
+501 NNFCEK
-507 DFIEIA
+507 DFKAFE
-513 KINYI
+513 N
-518 PKDVEISKIYFADTE
+518 PKDLAAAEFEDPETESLHRRQQQQDVEISKIYFADTE
-533 TDTSGP
+533 TDTSGL

-552 ELDNNFNIVKEHPK
+552 EMDNKFNIIKEHSK
-566 IEFVFGR
+566 IKFEFGR
-573 DCLKRFLDNLEN
+573 NCLKRFLDNIEN

-599 QFNEYIINKECCK
+599 QFNEYIIGQECCK
-612 NTKVMNAQIIY
+612 NTRVMKATILY
-623 NDKTIYF
+623 NGKTIYF

-660 KYYTFENFDKLGCK
+660 KYYTFENFEKLNNM

-687 NWNQQQFEENLNK
+687 SWNQKIFEENLNK
-700 LGIVQGN
+700 LGIAKDGK
-707 EFNMVEYVKF
+707 FNMVEYVKF

-759 TREIYEKISDYY
+759 TREIYEKIPDYY

-814 SAMKR
+814 SAMNR
-819 LYCVKGKPEVLKSE
+819 LYCVKGKPEVLKPE
-833 ELSTS
+833 ELNTT
-838 YLLNHTCAED
+838 YLLNNTCAED

-857 STYVVEILITNIN
+857 SAYVVEILITNIN
-870 KHLAFPCIVYKDKST
+870 KHLAFPCVVYKDKTT
-885 NTNKNDDGE
+885 NTNKNDDSE
-894 NAIGKT
+894 NSIGKT

-936 DVIQNLHLL
+936 DIIQNLHLL

-950 KTHNPLQL
+950 KTKNPLQL

-978 TTVFKRHHTKIFD
+978 TTEFKRYHTKIFN
-991 KKLGEYVEDYPL
+991 KKLGDYVDDYPL
-1003 AKYLI
+1003 NKYLI

-1013 VISYIQVNKNLYAIK
+1013 IISYTQVNKNLYAIK
-1028 VGKQIDSFYTNTL
+1028 VGQQIDTFYTNTL

-1070 QDTDSMHIEKNK
+1070 QDTDSMHIQKNK
-1082 INNLAEEYKKRY
+1082 IDDLAKEYKQRY
-1094 DRELIGKNLGQ
+1094 GRELIGKNLGQ
-1105 FHNDFDEVENGYS
+1105 FHNDFDEVENGYA

-1133 KNEKGENGIHYRMKG
+1133 KNDKGEQGIHYRMKG

-1162 CEIFDVYNKLYNDE
+1162 LSIFDIYNKLYNGE
-1176 TITFNLLKAKPCFK
+1176 TLTFDLLKAKPCFK
-1190 MCDNQT
+1190 MNDNQT
-1196 VINLK
+1196 VTNLTT
-1201 AFDRRIKATA
+1201 FERSIKATA
-1211 SAPI
+1211 E

>member
-1 MNKNNNEENNNSK
+1 
-14 NNTTEMSNLKPNTWR
+14 MSNWR
-29 QDKAKVMKFI
+29 QDKNKVMKFI
-39 NNNPYIIRKKIIK
+39 NNNPYLINNNIIK

-82 IRDKKQEQK
+82 IRDQRKTKKSE
-91 AKPIDFIQSNIF
+91 PIDFIQSNIF
-103 AEPKEINEP
+103 AEPKEVNEP
-112 YYPDVEELFNQAT
+112 YYPDIEDLFNQAT

-135 LNKEAKALQQQ
+135 LNNEIQ
-146 LEKIKNANIAKDGLK
+146 KIKNANIAKDGLK
-161 IYLDEGGETNFN
+161 IYFKDNSEVNFN

-186 NLDGL
+186 DLDDI
-191 YIQIRFLT
+191 YIQVSFLT
-199 EDNLTRTET
+199 EDNVVRIQT
-208 YSINSE
+208 YSIMNE
-214 RGIKIIDRILRGE
+214 RGRKIIDRILRGD
-227 DFENDFGDNED
+227 DFENDYADED
-238 FEIPVSGM
+238 FEIEVSGM

-255 STSQIIEIA
+255 STNQIIEIT
-264 IVNSKNIG
+264 IINKRNIG
-272 KQIKN
+272 REIKN

-286 FYPYKINDKFKNNV
+286 FYIYKINEKFLNNV

-312 TDLNNKAFNENCLV
+312 DDLNNPAFNENCLV
-326 YALRQSNLF
+326 YAMRQTNLF
-335 SEAILDNM
+335 SEAILNNM
-343 RTTCFTRYI
+343 RTACFDRHI
-352 SKKQLQEFG
+352 SKKQLQKFG
-361 EMYNIKFNVVKYIP
+361 EMYNIKFNVVKYFP
-375 DTNKFDD
+375 DENKFKD
-382 ITKGKK
+382 ITKGKNK

-394 NDAIKIKLALI
+394 DDALKIKLALI
-405 NGHYIL
+405 DKHYIL
-411 NEDVKGVSRFY
+411 NEDVKGVSTYY
-422 IKNYDDIEDK
+422 IKNYDAIETA
-432 CKDMKQEDKFKI
+432 CQDMTQEEKFKI
-444 TKINN
+444 TKKSN
-449 GKYKHVSTRYSEI
+449 GKYIQDKSMYHEM
-462 KSYDFVKFMTSDNQ
+462 KSYEFVKFMSSDNKK
-476 SWAFDDLCHLQ
+476 WTFDDLCHLR
-487 NNLYEFNTIEIKDL
+487 NNLYEFNTNEIKDL
-501 NNFTDR
+501 NNFTDK
-507 DFIEIA
+507 DFKAFEHQE
-513 KINYI
+513 
-518 PKDVEISKIYFADTE
+518 PKETEISKIYFADTE

-539 YHVAF
+539 HHVAF
-544 CIAYAEQD
+544 CIAYSEHD
-552 ELDNNFNIVKEHPK
+552 ELDNNFNIIDEHQEIK
-566 IEFVFGR
+566 FEFGR
-573 DCLKRFLDNLEN
+573 DCLTKFLDNLEN

-623 NDKTIYF
+623 KGKKIYF

-648 NLDCGQK
+648 NLECGQK

-660 KYYTFENFDKLGCK
+660 KYYTFENFEKLNNLGI
-674 GVISEAGKQELKH
+674 ISEAGKQELKH
-687 NWNQQQFEENLNK
+687 NWNQKIFEENLNK
-700 LGIVQGN
+700 LGIAKDGK
-707 EFNMVEYVKF
+707 FNMVEYVKF

-759 TREIYEKISDYY
+759 TREIYEKIPDYY

-814 SAMKR
+814 SAMNR
-819 LYCVKGKPEVLKSE
+819 LYCVKGKPEVLKPE
-833 ELSTS
+833 ELNTT
-838 YLLNHTCAED
+838 YLLNNTCAED
-848 EQPTKQKPI
+848 EQPNKNKPI

-870 KHLAFPCIVYKDKST
+870 KNLAFPCVVYKDKQT

-936 DVIQNLHLL
+936 DIIQNLHLL

-950 KTHNPLQL
+950 KTKNPLQL

-978 TTVFKRHHTKIFD
+978 TTEFKRKLTKVFN
-991 KKLGEYVEDYPL
+991 KKLNDYVDDYPL
-1003 AKYLI
+1003 DKYLI
-1008 KNSAK
+1008 KNSSK
-1013 VISYIQVNKNLYAIK
+1013 IISYIQVNKNLYAIK
-1028 VGKQIDSFYTNTL
+1028 VGQQIDTFYTNTL

-1070 QDTDSMHIEKNK
+1070 QDTDSMHIQKNK
-1082 INNLAEEYKKRY
+1082 IDDLADEYKKRFGR
-1094 DRELIGKNLGQ
+1094 DLIGKNLGQ
-1105 FHNDFDEVENGYS
+1105 FHNDFDEVENGYA

-1133 KNEKGENGIHYRMKG
+1133 KNEKDESGIHYRMKG
-1148 VNLDCVKLYAEENN
+1148 VNLDCVKLYSEENN
-1162 CEIFDVYNKLYNDE
+1162 CEIFDIYNKLYNDE
-1176 TITFNLLKAKPCFK
+1176 EITFDLLKAKPCFK
-1190 MCDNQT
+1190 MNDNQT
-1196 VINLK
+1196 VTNLLN
-1201 AFDRRIKATA
+1201 FERTIKATA
-1211 SAPI
+1211 AAAVRL

>member
-1 MNKNNNEENNNSK
+1 
-14 NNTTEMSNLKPNTWR
+14 
-29 QDKAKVMKFI
+29 MKFI
-39 NNNPYIIRKKIIK
+39 NNNPYLINHNIIK

-82 IRDKKQEQK
+82 IRDQRKTKKSE
-91 AKPIDFIQSNIF
+91 PIDFIQSNIF
-103 AEPKEINEP
+103 AEPKQINEP
-112 YYPDVEELFNQAT
+112 YYPDIEELFNQAT
-125 DLENQHQQEI
+125 TLEENEKQ
-135 LNKEAKALQQQ
+135 KALNEEI
-146 LEKIKNANIAKDGLK
+146 EKIKNADIEKDGLK
-161 IYLDEGGETNFN
+161 IQLDEGGDVKFS

-191 YIQIRFLT
+191 YIQVSFLT
-199 EDNLTRTET
+199 ANDIVKTQT
-208 YSINSE
+208 YSLMSE
-214 RGIKIIDRILRGE
+214 RGTKIIDRILRGE
-227 DFENDFGDNED
+227 DFEDENPDED
-238 FEIPVSGM
+238 FKIEVSDM
-246 NKDFSQATV
+246 NDFSQGTV
-255 STSQIIEIA
+255 SVNQITDITI
-264 IVNSKNIG
+264 IG
-272 KQIKN
+272 KRSIGRQIKN

-286 FYPYKINDKFKNNV
+286 FYIYKINEKFLNNIP
-300 ALVKKL
+300 LVKKL

-312 TDLNNKAFNENCLV
+312 TDLNNKAFDENCLV
-326 YALRQSNLF
+326 YAMRQTNLF
-335 SEAILDNM
+335 SEAILNNM
-343 RTTCFTRYI
+343 RITCFTRYI

-361 EMYNIKFNVVKYIP
+361 QMYNIKFNVVKYFP
-375 DTNKFDD
+375 NENKFKD
-382 ITKGKK
+382 ITKGKNI

-394 NDAIKIKLALI
+394 DDALKIKLAII
-405 NGHYIL
+405 NKHYIL
-411 NEDVKGVSRFY
+411 NEDVEGVSTFY
-422 IKNYDDIEDK
+422 LKNYDDIENK
-432 CKDMKQEDKFKI
+432 CKDKDPADKFKI
-444 TKINN
+444 ARISN
-449 GKYKHVSTRYSEI
+449 GKYVQHKTKYNEI
-462 KSYDFVKFMTSDNQ
+462 KSYDFVKFMTSDNKTW
-476 SWAFDDLCHLQ
+476 SFDDLCHLK
-487 NNLYEFNTIEIKDL
+487 NNLYEFNTNEIYDL
-501 NNFTDR
+501 NNFTDK
-507 DFIEIA
+507 DFKKFEPI
-513 KINYI
+513 
-518 PKDVEISKIYFADTE
+518 KDKEVEISKIYYADTE

-544 CIAYAEQD
+544 CIAYSEGD
-552 ELDNNFNIVKEHPK
+552 EIDENFDIVKEHRK
-566 IEFVFGR
+566 INFEFGR
-573 DCLKRFLDNLEN
+573 DCLTKFLDKLEN

-591 HNLGYDIR
+591 HNLGYDVR
-599 QFNEYIINKECCK
+599 QFNEYIIGQEINKG
-612 NTKVMNAQIIY
+612 TKVMNATIFY
-623 NDKTIYF
+623 KDKIIYF
-630 KDTLSIVSMKLAD
+630 KDSLSVVSMKLAD

-648 NLDCGQK
+648 GLDCGQK

-660 KYYTFENFDKLGCK
+660 KYYTFENLEKLNNMGI
-674 GVISEAGKQELKH
+674 ISEAGKQELKH
-687 NWNQQQFEENLNK
+687 NWNQKIFEENLRK
-700 LGIVQGN
+700 LNISQGDK
-707 EFNMVEYVKF
+707 FNMAKYVQF

-735 MCWESLKIDVNKTLT
+735 MCWESLKIDVIKTVT

-759 TREIYEKISDYY
+759 TREIYEKIPDYY

-791 TRLNKRWS
+791 TRLNRRWS

-838 YLLNHTCAED
+838 YLLNNTCGED
-848 EQPTKQKPI
+848 EQSNKVKVI
-857 STYVVEILITNIN
+857 SAYVVEILITNIK
-870 KHLAFPCIVYKDKST
+870 KHLAFPCVVYKDKQT

-894 NAIGKT
+894 IAIGKT

-911 IKYNGLECEVLRGY
+911 IKYNGLECKVIRGY

-936 DVIQNLHLL
+936 DIIQNLHLL

-978 TTVFKRHHTKIFD
+978 TTEFKREHSKVFN
-991 KKLGEYVEDYPL
+991 KKLGEYVDDYPL

-1013 VISYIQVNKNLYAIK
+1013 IVSYTQVNKNLYAIK
-1028 VGKQIDSFYTNTL
+1028 VGKQIDTFYTNTL

-1082 INNLAEEYKKRY
+1082 INSLAEEYKKRFG
-1094 DRELIGKNLGQ
+1094 RELIGKNLGQ
-1105 FHNDFDEVENGYS
+1105 FHNDFDEVENGYA

-1133 KNEKGENGIHYRMKG
+1133 KNEEDKQGIHYRMKG

-1162 CEIFDVYNKLYNDE
+1162 LSIFDIYNKLYNDE
-1176 TITFNLLKAKPCFK
+1176 EITFDLLKAKPCFK
-1190 MCDNQT
+1190 MNDNQT
-1196 VINLK
+1196 VTNLLN
-1201 AFDRRIKATA
+1201 FERTIKAT
-1211 SAPI
+1211 SFTQ

>member
-1 MNKNNNEENNNSK
+1 M
-14 NNTTEMSNLKPNTWR
+14 NTWR
-29 QDKAKVMKFI
+29 QDKNKVMKFI
-39 NNNPYIIRKKIIK
+39 NNNPYLINHNIIK

-82 IRDKKQEQK
+82 IRDQRKTKKSE
-91 AKPIDFIQSNIF
+91 PIDFIQSNIF
-103 AEPKEINEP
+103 AEPKEVNEP
-112 YYPDVEELFNQAT
+112 YYPDIEDLFNQAT
-125 DLENQHQQEI
+125 NLEIQAENEKINNEI
-135 LNKEAKALQQQ
+135 K
-146 LEKIKNANIAKDGLK
+146 KIKNADIAKDGLK
-161 IYLDEGGETNFN
+161 IYFNKAKEVNFN

-186 NLDGL
+186 DIDEI
-191 YIQIRFLT
+191 YIQVSFLT
-199 EDNLTRTET
+199 EDNIVRIQT
-208 YSINSE
+208 YSLNSE
-214 RGIKIIDRILRGE
+214 RGIKIMDRILRGE
-227 DFENDFGDNED
+227 DFENYYGDNED
-238 FEIPVSGM
+238 FEIEVSGM

-255 STSQIIEIA
+255 STNQIIDITFMH
-264 IVNSKNIG
+264 KRNIG
-272 KQIKN
+272 REIKN

-286 FYPYKINDKFKNNV
+286 FYKYKINEKFLNNPE
-300 ALVKKL
+300 LVKKL

-312 TDLNNKAFNENCLV
+312 EDLNNKAFNENCLV
-326 YALRQSNLF
+326 YAMRQTNLF
-335 SEAILDNM
+335 SEAILNNM
-343 RTTCFTRYI
+343 RSTCIDRHI
-352 SKKQLQEFG
+352 SKKGLQEFG
-361 EMYNIKFNVVKYIP
+361 EMYDIKFNVVKYMT
-375 DTNKFDD
+375 DKNQWDD
-382 ITKGKK
+382 ISHGKNK
-388 FFGSDK
+388 FFGSVK
-394 NDAIKIKLALI
+394 EDALKIKLALI
-405 NGHYIL
+405 NKHYIL
-411 NEDVKGVSRFY
+411 NEDVEGVSTFY
-422 IKNYDDIEDK
+422 LKNYDDIEEA
-432 CKDMKQEDKFKI
+432 CKDMKPEDKFKI
-444 TKINN
+444 SAKNKLRRDKVPKYVQNKTK
-449 GKYKHVSTRYSEI
+449 YHEI
-462 KSYDFVKFMTSDNQ
+462 KSYDFVKFMTSDQ
-476 SWAFDDLCHLQ
+476 KPWVFDDLCHLR
-487 NNLYEFNTIEIKDL
+487 NNLYEFNTDEIMDL
-501 NNFTDR
+501 NNFSDR

-518 PKDVEISKIYFADTE
+518 PKEMEISKIYFADTE

-539 YHVAF
+539 HHVAF
-544 CIAYAEQD
+544 CIAYSEQD
-552 ELDNNFNIVKEHPK
+552 EIDNNFNIIDEHQEIK
-566 IEFVFGR
+566 FEFGR
-573 DCLKRFLDNLEN
+573 NCLTKFLDNIEN

-612 NTKVMNAQIIY
+612 NTKVMNAEIIY
-623 NDKTIYF
+623 KGKKIYF

-648 NLDCGQK
+648 GLDCGQK

-660 KYYTFENFDKLGCK
+660 KYYTFENFEKLNNMGI
-674 GVISEAGKQELKH
+674 ISEAGKQELKH
-687 NWNQQQFEENLNK
+687 NWNQKIFEENLRK
-700 LGIVQGN
+700 LNISQGDK
-707 EFNMVEYVKF
+707 FNMVEYVKF

-759 TREIYEKISDYY
+759 TREIYEKIPDYY

-804 ADFDAVSLYP
+804 SDFDAVSLYP

-819 LYCVKGKPEVLKSE
+819 LYCVKGKPEVLKPE
-833 ELSTS
+833 ELNTT
-838 YLLNHTCAED
+838 YLLNNTCGED

-857 STYVVEILITNIN
+857 STFVVEIKITNIN
-870 KHLAFPCIVYKDKST
+870 KHLAFPCIVYKDKTT
-885 NTNKNDDGE
+885 NTNKNDDSE
-894 NAIGKT
+894 IAIGKT

-936 DVIQNLHLL
+936 DIIQNLHLL

-950 KTHNPLQL
+950 KTKNPLQL

-978 TTVFKRHHTKIFD
+978 TTEFKRHHAKIFN
-991 KKLGEYVEDYPL
+991 KKINDYVDDYPL

-1013 VISYIQVNKNLYAIK
+1013 VISYIQVNKNLSAIK
-1028 VGKQIDSFYTNTL
+1028 VGQQIDQFYTNTL

-1070 QDTDSMHIEKNK
+1070 QDTDSMHIQKNK
-1082 INNLAEEYKKRY
+1082 IDDLAKEYKKRFG
-1094 DRELIGKNLGQ
+1094 RELIGKNLGQ
-1105 FHNDFDEVENGYS
+1105 FHNDFDEVENGYA

-1128 YVDML
+1128 YVDIL
-1133 KNEKGENGIHYRMKG
+1133 KNEKGEQGIHYRMKG
-1148 VNLDCVKLYAEENN
+1148 VNLDCVKLYGEENN
-1162 CEIFDVYNKLYNDE
+1162 LSIFDIYNKLYNGE
-1176 TITFNLLKAKPCFK
+1176 EITFDLLKAKPCFK
-1190 MCDNQT
+1190 MNDNQT
-1196 VINLK
+1196 VTNLLN
-1201 AFDRRIKATA
+1201 FERSIKATV
-1211 SAPI
+1211 I

>member
-1 MNKNNNEENNNSK
+1 
-14 NNTTEMSNLKPNTWR
+14 MSSWR
-29 QDKAKVMKFI
+29 QDKNKVMKFI
-39 NNNPYIIRKKIIK
+39 NNNPYLINHNIIK

-82 IRDKKQEQK
+82 IRSKRQEQK
-91 AKPIDFIQSNIF
+91 SNPIDFIQSNIF
-103 AEPKEINEP
+103 AEPKEVNEP
-112 YYPDVEELFNQAT
+112 YYPDIEELFNQAT
-125 DLENQHQQEI
+125 DLEIQAENEKI
-135 LNKEAKALQQQ
+135 NKE
-146 LEKIKNANIAKDGLK
+146 LEKIKNADIAKDGLK
-161 IYLDEGGETNFN
+161 IYFDEGGDVKFN

-186 NLDGL
+186 NLDDI
-191 YIQIRFLT
+191 YIQVSFLT
-199 EDNLTRTET
+199 EDNVVRTQT
-208 YSINSE
+208 YSIMNE
-214 RGIKIIDRILRGE
+214 KGIKIIDRILKGD
-227 DFENDFGDNED
+227 DFENEDPDNQD
-238 FEIPVSGM
+238 FEIEVSGM

-255 STSQIIEIA
+255 STNQIIDIT
-264 IVNSKNIG
+264 IVNKRNIG
-272 KQIKN
+272 RQIKN

-286 FYPYKINDKFKNNV
+286 FYIYKINEKFRSSGPCSSKQNS

-312 TDLNNKAFNENCLV
+312 TDLNNPAFNENCLV
-326 YALRQSNLF
+326 YAMRQTNLF
-335 SEAILDNM
+335 SEAILNNM

-352 SKKQLQEFG
+352 SKKQLQKFG
-361 EMYNIKFNVVKYIP
+361 EMYNIKFNVVKYRP
-375 DTNKFDD
+375 ETNKFED
-382 ITKGKK
+382 ITHGKNK

-394 NDAIKIKLALI
+394 NDALKIKLALI
-405 NGHYIL
+405 KGHYIL
-411 NEDVKGVSRFY
+411 NEDVEGVSTFY
-422 IKNYDDIEDK
+422 LKNYDNIEASQDIE
-432 CKDMKQEDKFKI
+432 QEEKFKI
-444 TKINN
+444 TKISN
-449 GKYKHVSTRYSEI
+449 GKYLKDKSKYHEM
-462 KSYDFVKFMTSDNQ
+462 KSYEFVKFMTSDKQ
-476 SWAFDDLCHLQ
+476 TWTFDDLCHLK
-487 NNLYEFNTIEIKDL
+487 NNLYEFNTDEIKDL
-501 NNFTDR
+501 NNFTDK
-507 DFIEIA
+507 DFKAFEIQDSEQEN
-513 KINYI
+513 K
-518 PKDVEISKIYFADTE
+518 ISKIYFADTE

-552 ELDNNFNIVKEHPK
+552 EIDENFNIVKEHPK
-566 IEFVFGR
+566 INFEFGR
-573 DCLKRFLDNLEN
+573 DCLNKFLDKIEDH
-585 NSLVYF
+585 SLVYF

-612 NTKVMNAQIIY
+612 NTKVMNAEILY
-623 NDKTIYF
+623 NNKTIYF

-660 KYYTFENFDKLGCK
+660 KYYTFENFEKLNNMGI
-674 GVISEAGKQELKH
+674 ISEAGKQELKH
-687 NWNQQQFEENLNK
+687 NWNQKIFEENLNK
-700 LGIVQGN
+700 LGIASDGK
-707 EFNMVEYVKF
+707 FNMVEYVKF

-735 MCWESLKIDVNKTLT
+735 MCWESLNIDVNKTLT

-759 TREIYEKISDYY
+759 TREIYEKIPDYY

-819 LYCVKGKPEVLKSE
+819 LYCVKGKPEVLKPE
-833 ELSTS
+833 ELNTN
-838 YLLNHTCAED
+838 YLLNNTCGED
-848 EQPTKQKPI
+848 EQPNKNKPI
-857 STYVVEILITNIN
+857 STYVVEIKITNIN
-870 KHLAFPCIVYKDKST
+870 KHLAFPCVVYKDKTT
-885 NTNKNDDGE
+885 NTNKNDDSE

-936 DVIQNLHLL
+936 DIIQNLHLL

-950 KTHNPLQL
+950 KTKNPLQL

-978 TTVFKRHHTKIFD
+978 TTEFKRHHTKIFN
-991 KKLGEYVEDYPL
+991 KKLNDYVDDYPL
-1003 AKYLI
+1003 DKYLI

-1013 VISYIQVNKNLYAIK
+1013 VISYIQVNKNLSAIK
-1028 VGKQIDSFYTNTL
+1028 VGQQIDTFYTNTL

-1070 QDTDSMHIEKNK
+1070 QDTDSMHIQKFK
-1082 INNLAEEYKKRY
+1082 IDDLAKEYKKRFG
-1094 DRELIGKNLGQ
+1094 RELIGKNLGQ
-1105 FHNDFDEVENGYS
+1105 FHNDFDEVENGYA

-1133 KNEKGENGIHYRMKG
+1133 KNEENKQGIHYRMKG

-1162 CEIFDVYNKLYNDE
+1162 LTIFDIYNKLYNNE
-1176 TITFNLLKAKPCFK
+1176 ILTFDLLKAKPCFK
-1190 MCDNQT
+1190 MNDNQT
-1196 VINLK
+1196 VTNLLT
-1201 AFDRRIKATA
+1201 FERSIKAT
-1211 SAPI
+1211 SL

>member
-1 MNKNNNEENNNSK
+1 
-14 NNTTEMSNLKPNTWR
+14 MSNWR
-29 QDKAKVMKFI
+29 QDKNKVMKFI
-39 NNNPYIIRKKIIK
+39 NNNPYLINNNIIK

-57 RKNTWKEIKEDL
+57 RKNTWKEIKDDL

-82 IRDKKQEQK
+82 IRSKRQEQK
-91 AKPIDFIQSNIF
+91 SKPIDFIQSNIF
-103 AEPKEINEP
+103 TEPKEIYEP
-112 YYPDVEELFNQAT
+112 FYPNVEEDLFNQAT
-125 DLENQHQQEI
+125 ALEQEHQDKITNVEI
-135 LNKEAKALQQQ
+135 
-146 LEKIKNANIAKDGLK
+146 EKIKNANIAKDGLRITFK
-161 IYLDEGGETNFN
+161 EGKEVKFN

-191 YIQIRFLT
+191 YIQVGFLT
-199 EDNLTRTET
+199 YDNIVRYQT
-208 YSINSE
+208 YSLMNE
-214 RGIKIIDRILRGE
+214 TGIKIIDRILRGE

-238 FEIPVSGM
+238 FEIEVSGM

-255 STSQIIEIA
+255 STNQIIEIK
-264 IVNSKNIG
+264 IVDKRNIG
-272 KQIKN
+272 REIKN

-286 FYPYKINDKFKNNV
+286 FYIYKINDKFKNNV
-300 ALVKKL
+300 ELVKKL

-312 TDLNNKAFNENCLV
+312 EDLNNDAFNENCLV
-326 YALRQSNLF
+326 YAMRQTNLF
-335 SEAILDNM
+335 SEAILNNM
-343 RTTCFTRYI
+343 RTSCFTRYI
-352 SKKQLQEFG
+352 SKKQLQKFG
-361 EMYNIKFNVVKYIP
+361 EMYNIKFNVVKYFH
-375 DTNKFDD
+375 DKNKFDD
-382 ITKGKK
+382 ITQGKNK
-388 FFGSDK
+388 FFGSVK
-394 NDAIKIKLALI
+394 NDALKIRLALI

-411 NEDVKGVSRFY
+411 NEDVEGVSTFY
-422 IKNYDDIEDK
+422 LKNYDDIENK
-432 CKDMKQEDKFKI
+432 CQDMTQEEKFKI
-444 TKINN
+444 TKISN
-449 GKYKHVSTRYSEI
+449 GKYKQDKSKYHEI
-462 KSYDFVKFMTSDNQ
+462 KSYEFVKIMTSDNKTW
-476 SWAFDDLCHLQ
+476 SFDDLCHLR
-487 NNLYEFNTIEIKDL
+487 NNLYEFNTYEIKDL
-501 NNFTDR
+501 NNFTDK
-507 DFIEIA
+507 DFKAFEHQE
-513 KINYI
+513 
-518 PKDVEISKIYFADTE
+518 PKETEISKIYFADTE

-539 YHVAF
+539 HHVAF
-544 CIAYAEQD
+544 CIAYSEQD
-552 ELDNNFNIVKEHPK
+552 EIDNNFNI
-566 IEFVFGR
+566 IEENQEIKFEFGR
-573 DCLKRFLDNLEN
+573 DCLTKFLDNLEN

-612 NTKVMNAQIIY
+612 NTKVMNAEIIY
-623 NDKTIYF
+623 NGKKIYF

-648 NLDCGQK
+648 NLECGQK

-660 KYYTFENFDKLGCK
+660 KYYTFENFEKLNNLGI
-674 GVISEAGKQELKH
+674 ISEAGKQELKH
-687 NWNQQQFEENLNK
+687 NWNQKIFEENLNK
-700 LGIVQGN
+700 LGIAKDGK
-707 EFNMVEYVKF
+707 FNMVEYVKF

-759 TREIYEKISDYY
+759 TREIYEKIPDYY

-776 VRAFIQKAVYGGRCM
+776 VRGFIQKAVYGGRCM

-814 SAMKR
+814 SAMNR
-819 LYCVKGKPEVLKSE
+819 LYCVKGKPEVLKPE
-833 ELSTS
+833 ELNTT
-838 YLLNHTCAED
+838 YLLNNTCAED
-848 EQPTKQKPI
+848 KQPNKNKPI
-857 STYVVEILITNIN
+857 SAYVVEISITNIN
-870 KHLAFPCIVYKDKST
+870 KNLAFPCVVYKDKTT

-950 KTHNPLQL
+950 KTKNPLQL

-978 TTVFKRHHTKIFD
+978 TTEFKRKHTKIFN
-991 KKLGEYVEDYPL
+991 KKLNDYVDDYPL
-1003 AKYLI
+1003 DKYLI
-1008 KNSAK
+1008 KNSSK
-1013 VISYIQVNKNLYAIK
+1013 IISYIQVNKNLYAIK
-1028 VGKQIDSFYTNTL
+1028 VGQQIDTFYTNTL

-1070 QDTDSMHIEKNK
+1070 QDTDSMHIQKNK
-1082 INNLAEEYKKRY
+1082 IDDLAEEYKKRFG
-1094 DRELIGKNLGQ
+1094 RELIGKNLGQ
-1105 FHNDFDEVENGYS
+1105 FHNDFDEVENGYA

-1128 YVDML
+1128 YVDIL
-1133 KNEKGENGIHYRMKG
+1133 KNEKDESGIHYRMKG
-1148 VNLDCVKLYAEENN
+1148 VNLDCVKLYSEENN
-1162 CEIFDVYNKLYNDE
+1162 CEIFDIYNKLYNNE
-1176 TITFNLLKAKPCFK
+1176 ELTFDLLKAKPCFK
-1190 MCDNQT
+1190 MNDNQT
-1196 VINLK
+1196 VTNLLN
-1201 AFDRRIKATA
+1201 FERTIKAT
-1211 SAPI
+1211 STL